1 MRKKLLSLLLAALM
15 ILGLLPAA
23 ALAAEGDAAPA
34 APVAE
39 EEVISAPAEENAPVT
54 QAAEEDAAPAVQA
67 VEDVAVQ
74 ADEETVTPPVEA
86 DDSGSDNAITVTVD
100 GTAYEVKN
108 TGTVTADS
116 KAAPIYKVV
125 VPNGT
130 AAVTVNWGLLVT
142 RGAVACPCGACTVSL
157 NDLKASN
164 GTFTL
169 PLTGHSGEEAAAV
182 SKGYFAT
189 AEALQNIKDQSYQKM
204 VFAWMRCKDADGN
217 WCYALL
223 CVEIEGVTNTA
234 PALASGVTLYTVV
247 APDGE
252 TYTTDVTKF
261 FTDEDAGDTL
271 TYYVSVNGGE
281 FEKLE
286 KPEAYTYTY
295 GENFVNVRL
304 TFKANDGKADS
315 LQNCTVILNNPE
327 YPVVKGAD
335 SSTTNTETGK
345 AVQLSIGTLITSPK
359 SYGLYYFVSVD
370 GGEYKQVTLSSNKY
384 TYAPTKA
391 GTHTL
396 LFKASTAKTL
406 EDGKTSGV
414 YTWTVAATGA
424 DINNHAPVVKNPTE
438 GPGQLGTTYG
448 VMYWRPDLASIFS
461 DPDGDT
467 LTYSYSIDGSDF
479 SEYYPTVGIH
489 ADYLKPDGTHTVT
502 IRATDPYGEYAEFTV
517 TIEKSTNHLPTKK
530 ADAPGKLSVF
540 VPVGLT
546 YTVDA
551 NLYYEDVD
559 AKDQGKLRF
568 LNNRYQSAGSY
579 TASTVGDT
587 KTETAYGADS
597 VDRSVDGIEITYT
610 AIGIDKED
618 TATTG
623 VAYTIDPAALGLN
636 IPGNYKVRVSSGTTG
651 GVEQSFEGAFS
662 FVPKTPG
669 TYTVHIYGDKTS
681 TAGENYVVKLTVT
694 GDYLEWPTIEKFEL
708 STVTGAAVDGEDG
721 TQTLTVKDIQIE
733 QYEKLKDS
741 TDGSKKIAGCITVTL
756 DDSFVTKNRAQV
768 KTGPNAVTLT
778 ASDGAKAGNTKPP
791 KTFNSENDYTVE
803 AAYYASQG
811 SVQVW
816 YTVKFVEPKSNTP
829 PTLAEGVKASVK
841 ASAYEG
847 IPWELDL
854 STIFYDADGDDL
866 TYKVSVN
873 DGEFEAAD
881 AKYSYTPA
889 TTENSV
895 KLIFKANDG
904 KVESSDTY
912 IVKLDV
918 KHTPTR
924 LVESGSGSAAAGA
937 YANVYLDNVFQDDA
951 SIFTDFDYYVSIDG
965 GEEFFFLRSA
975 KRGAQFS
982 RAFETVGEHTLKF
995 RAALGPLFSDVYTYT
1010 LTVTGESVTNYKPYI
1025 LDTAKD
1031 EERTEAMWTGGGS
1044 YYTNWKPDLSKVF
1057 GDDLKDTGDNG
1068 EQSRLTFTFKDDKD
1082 PSFHTYYPNTGY
1094 ATGASKSRVGE
1105 RTVTFRA
1112 TDPYGEYVEWVT
1124 HVTVMEDHKATR
1136 KEGVQEAY
1144 TFDVPFGAT
1153 ITLNAEDYFEDNDSK
1168 DIENGVR
1175 FCNAVSHATYKPYT
1189 YVAND
1194 SNDYVIRMV
1203 GYSGNDWGTQSVT
1216 FTFHTVMP
1224 TSWPTITDLSAATLS
1239 GVGNDTTGAGEGK
1252 VNVKSVTV
1260 TQYDSLRVEN
1270 NKASAGLILIRM
1282 DEDVDT
1288 LERPYYELSGMTADA
1303 VVSTGAAIGA
1313 ELTDDIKLYAADN
1326 YRLAQAVSVSQN
1338 IENETYGDYTLTTYY
1353 DFMLVGVNARPILAA
1368 STASVREKITLGDT
1382 WTLNLDGLF
1391 YDADGDPLTY
1401 KVSVNG
1407 AEAVTIE
1414 GSTYTLTPEDGVY
1427 TLVFTANDTKADS
1440 KDTYTVTLVTKNPG
1454 APDWP
1459 QILEYN
1465 LTQELEVTAGS
1476 NSTRYPEGTIPAVKV
1491 ELVQYSE
1498 LVVDGAKTYAGEILV
1513 YVAED
1518 ITAAGRRSYQII
1530 KGSVEGKASN
1540 DATANLTSSI
1550 TMRKTKSYVNN
1561 TTLNVKEDGKT
1572 YYYYVKLAQAE
1583 IPAFAPVI
1591 GNGTA
1596 AGTTENNVTTFPAGS
1611 GSGAPTV
1618 TVTAPAS
1625 GWAAGENTFTVAC
1638 DKACVVLVKS
1648 GETYTKLTASDADG
1662 AHSFTATLAE
1672 GDEIIVRLKG
1682 DVNGDG
1688 VVNNTDTI
1696 QARAASLGKATLTE
1710 INAACAKVVG
1720 GTAVTNTD
1728 VIQIGAVAL
1737 GKAAFQW

>member
-34 APVAE
+34 V
-39 EEVISAPAEENAPVT
+39 
-54 QAAEEDAAPAVQA
+54 QAA
-67 VEDVAVQ
+67 EDVAVQ
-74 ADEETVTPPVEA
+74 ADEETVAPPIVK
-86 DDSGSDNAITVTVD
+86 VD
-100 GTAYEVKN
+100 GTAYDVTYVGVANSYGDQLYKVTVPSGTESVTLFWQAAADAGDALVCCPCHLIDNLTAN
-108 TGTVTADS
+108 TGTATFPLTGHGENEEAGAVSAEYCTEEQLASLKADGRSLSFAQFIYYAANGDVAGCAVIAIEVEADNSGSVAPTVTVGETVYTAVDTGLTMTDPATA
-116 KAAPIYKVV
+116 KVYKVV

-130 AAVTVNWGLLVT
+130 TEVALAWGSLDLTVN
-142 RGAVACPCGACTVSL
+142 CSCGAIPNIAPS
-157 NDLKASN
+157 A
-164 GTFTL
+164 F
-169 PLTGHSGEEAAAV
+169 PLTGHNDANEETYAAMFYLTQEDFNKVKTAGQKIFFAILESGDNVA
-182 SKGYFAT
+182 
-189 AEALQNIKDQSYQKM
+189 M
-204 VFAWMRCKDADGN
+204 VCID
-217 WCYALL
+217 
-223 CVEIEGVTNTA
+223 IEGFTNTA

-295 GENFVNVRL
+295 GENFVNARL

-335 SSTTNTETGK
+335 SSTTNTTTGT
-345 AVQLSIGTLITSPK
+345 AVRLSIGSLISHPQ
-359 SYGLYYFVSVD
+359 SISLNYFVSID

-438 GPGQLGTTYG
+438 GPGQLGSSVNVTY
-448 VMYWRPDLASIFS
+448 WKPDLASIFS

-568 LNNRYQSAGSY
+568 LNNRFQSAGSY

-623 VAYTIDPAALGLN
+623 VAYTIDPAALDGIN
-636 IPGNYKVRVSSGTTG
+636 IPGSYKVRVSKGTTG
-651 GVEQSFEGAFS
+651 GAEQSFDGTFT
-662 FVPKTPG
+662 VTPEEAAV
-669 TYTVHIYGDKTS
+669 YTIHIYGDKS
-681 TAGENYVVKLTVT
+681 AATADNYVVQLTV
-694 GDYLEWPTIEKFEL
+694 EK
-708 STVTGAAVDGEDG
+708 
-721 TQTLTVKDIQIE
+721 
-733 QYEKLKDS
+733 
-741 TDGSKKIAGCITVTL
+741 
-756 DDSFVTKNRAQV
+756 
-768 KTGPNAVTLT
+768 P
-778 ASDGAKAGNTKPP
+778 
-791 KTFNSENDYTVE
+791 
-803 AAYYASQG
+803 
-811 SVQVW
+811 
-816 YTVKFVEPKSNTP
+816 NTP
-829 PTLAEGVKASVK
+829 PTLAEGVEASVK
-841 ASAYEG
+841 ASAYED
-847 IPWELDL
+847 IAWELDL
-854 STIFYDADGDDL
+854 STIFHDADGDAL

-1168 DIENGVR
+1168 DIENGVL

-1203 GYSGNDWGTQSVT
+1203 GYSGDDWGTQSVT

>member
-15 ILGLLPAA
+15 VLGLLPAA
-23 ALAAEGDAAPA
+23 AFAAEGDAAPA
-34 APVAE
+34 APAAE
-39 EEVISAPAEENAPVT
+39 EEVIPAPV
-54 QAAEEDAAPAVQA
+54 EELAAP
-67 VEDVAVQ
+67 
-74 ADEETVTPPVEA
+74 
-86 DDSGSDNAITVTVD
+86 TVTV
-100 GTAYEVKN
+100 GETVYTAVD
-108 TGTVTADS
+108 TGLTMTDPATA
-116 KAAPIYKVV
+116 KVYKVV

-130 AAVTVNWGLLVT
+130 TEVALAWGSLDLTVG
-142 RGAVACPCGACTVSL
+142 CPCGAIPNIAPS
-157 NDLKASN
+157 A
-164 GTFTL
+164 F
-169 PLTGHSGEEAAAV
+169 PLTGHNDANEETYAAMFYLTQEDFNKVKTAGQKIFFAILESGDNVA
-182 SKGYFAT
+182 
-189 AEALQNIKDQSYQKM
+189 M
-204 VFAWMRCKDADGN
+204 VCID
-217 WCYALL
+217 
-223 CVEIEGVTNTA
+223 IEGVTNTV

-261 FTDEDAGDTL
+261 FTDADGDTL

-281 FEKLE
+281 FTKLE

-295 GENFVNVRL
+295 GENFVNARL

-327 YPVVKGAD
+327 YPVVNGAD
-335 SSTTNTETGK
+335 SSTTDTTTGT
-345 AVQLSIGTLITSPK
+345 AVQLSIGSLIKHPQSI
-359 SYGLYYFVSVD
+359 GLNYFVSID
-370 GGEYKQVTLSSNKY
+370 GGEYKQITLSNYRYY

-406 EDGKTSGV
+406 DEGKASGV
-414 YTWTVAATGA
+414 YTWTVTATGA

-438 GPGQLGTTYG
+438 GPGQLGSGVNVTY
-448 VMYWRPDLASIFS
+448 WKPDLASTFS

-568 LNNRYQSAGSY
+568 LNNRFQSAGSY

-623 VAYTIDPAALGLN
+623 VAYTIDPAALDGIN
-636 IPGNYKVRVSSGTTG
+636 IPGSYKVRVSKGTTG
-651 GVEQSFEGAFS
+651 GAEQSFDGTFT
-662 FVPKTPG
+662 VTPEEAAV
-669 TYTVHIYGDKTS
+669 YTIHIYGDKS
-681 TAGENYVVKLTVT
+681 AATADNYVVQLTV
-694 GDYLEWPTIEKFEL
+694 EK
-708 STVTGAAVDGEDG
+708 
-721 TQTLTVKDIQIE
+721 
-733 QYEKLKDS
+733 
-741 TDGSKKIAGCITVTL
+741 
-756 DDSFVTKNRAQV
+756 
-768 KTGPNAVTLT
+768 P
-778 ASDGAKAGNTKPP
+778 
-791 KTFNSENDYTVE
+791 
-803 AAYYASQG
+803 
-811 SVQVW
+811 
-816 YTVKFVEPKSNTP
+816 NTP
-829 PTLAEGVKASVK
+829 PTLAEGVAASVK
-841 ASAYEG
+841 ASAYED
-847 IPWELDL
+847 IAWELDL
-854 STIFYDADGDDL
+854 STIFHDADGDAL

-937 YANVYLDNVFQDDA
+937 YANVYLDNVFKDEA
-951 SIFTDFDYYVSIDG
+951 SAFTKLDYYVSIDG

-975 KRGAQFS
+975 KRTAQFS
-982 RAFETVGEHTLKF
+982 RAFETAGEHTLKF

-1082 PSFHTYYPNTGY
+1082 PSFRTYYPNTGY

-1144 TFDVPFGAT
+1144 TFEVPFGAT
-1153 ITLNAEDYFEDNDSK
+1153 LALDAGDYFEDNDSK
-1168 DIENGVR
+1168 DIGNVK
-1175 FCNAVSHATYKPYT
+1175 FCDTTTRITYQPYK

-1194 SNDYVIRMV
+1194 PSSDTVIKLF
-1203 GYSGNDWGTQSVT
+1203 GYSGSDWGSESVT
-1216 FTFHTVMP
+1216 FTFRTVMP
-1224 TSWPTITDLSAATLS
+1224 TSWPTITDFTVSS
-1239 GVGNDTTGAGEGK
+1239 MHGVANSDTGAEEGDVAVK
-1252 VNVKSVTV
+1252 NVTI
-1260 TQYDSLRVEN
+1260 TPYDSLRVANGE
-1270 NKASAGLILIRM
+1270 AAAGLITIRM
-1282 DEDVDT
+1282 DEDVIAAAR
-1288 LERPYYELSGMTADA
+1288 ESYELSAGKATATA
-1303 VVSTGAAIGA
+1303 STGAAVGV
-1313 ELTDDIKLYAADN
+1313 ELDDDIFLKMADN
-1326 YRLAQAVSVSQN
+1326 YRIAHAVSVSQN
-1338 IENETYGDYTLTTYY
+1338 IENETYGEYTLTTYY
-1353 DFMLVGVNARPILAA
+1353 DLMLIGSNARPILAVENA
-1368 STASVREKITLGDT
+1368 ARTEKVTQDVA
-1382 WTLNLDGLF
+1382 WTIDLNGLF
-1391 YDADGDPLTY
+1391 SDADGDPLSY

-1407 AEAVTIE
+1407 AEAVAIE
-1414 GSTYTLTPEDGVY
+1414 GSTYTYTPADGVH
-1427 TLVFTANDTKADS
+1427 TLVFTANDGKVGST
-1440 KDTYTVTLVTKNPG
+1440 DTYTVTLRTRRPG
-1454 APDWP
+1454 APEWP
-1459 QILEYN
+1459 QILEFS
-1465 LTQELEVTAGS
+1465 LEKLRTYSGGS
-1476 NSTRYPEGTIPAVKV
+1476 VYFPVAKT
-1491 ELVQYSE
+1491 ELVQYDA
-1498 LVVDGAKTYAGEILV
+1498 LVSGSGTTKYAGEIV
-1513 YVAED
+1513 IHVIDADFASRSWYATDDGAATVKITNGATS
-1518 ITAAGRRSYQII
+1518 TAAG
-1530 KGSVEGKASN
+1530 
-1540 DATANLTSSI
+1540 AN
-1550 TMRKTKSYVNN
+1550 TMRTPSL
-1561 TTLNVKEDGKT
+1561 TTNVTVTEDGQS
-1572 YYYYVKLAQAE
+1572 YYYYMKVVQAE
-1583 IPAFAPVI
+1583 IPAFEPAI

-1625 GWAAGENTFTVAC
+1625 GWTVGENTFTVAC

-1648 GETYTKLTASDADG
+1648 GETYTKLTATNSGDT
-1662 AHSFTATLAE
+1662 HSFTATLAK

-1688 VVNNTDTI
+1688 IVNALD
-1696 QARAASLGKATLTE
+1696 ATLVSRACLSTTHGAYKAFDALSTCAVGTPSALVAMQ
-1710 INAACAKVVG
+1710 INRACLSETHAAYQAM
-1720 GTAVTNTD
+1720 T
-1728 VIQIGAVAL
+1728 
-1737 GKAAFQW
+1737 W

>member
-15 ILGLLPAA
+15 ILGLLPGAV
-23 ALAAEGDAAPA
+23 LAAEGDAAPA
-34 APVAE
+34 V
-39 EEVISAPAEENAPVT
+39 
-54 QAAEEDAAPAVQA
+54 QAA
-67 VEDVAVQ
+67 EDVAVQ
-74 ADEETVTPPVEA
+74 ADEETVAPPIVK
-86 DDSGSDNAITVTVD
+86 VD
-100 GTAYEVKN
+100 GTAYDVTYVGVANSYGDQLYKVTVPSGTESVTLFWQAAADAGNALVCCPCHLIDNLTAN
-108 TGTVTADS
+108 TGTATFPLPGHGENEEAGAVSAEYCTEEQLASLKADGRSLSFAQFIYYAANGDVAGCAVIAIEVEADNSGSVAPTVTVGETVYTAVDTGLTMTDPATA
-116 KAAPIYKVV
+116 KVYKVV

-130 AAVTVNWGLLVT
+130 TEVALAWGSLDLTVN
-142 RGAVACPCGACTVSL
+142 CSCGAIPNIAPS
-157 NDLKASN
+157 A
-164 GTFTL
+164 F
-169 PLTGHSGEEAAAV
+169 PLTGHNDANEETYAAMFYLTQEDFNKVKTAGQKIFFAILESGDNVA
-182 SKGYFAT
+182 
-189 AEALQNIKDQSYQKM
+189 M
-204 VFAWMRCKDADGN
+204 VCID
-217 WCYALL
+217 
-223 CVEIEGVTNTA
+223 IEGFTNTA
-234 PALASGVTLYTVV
+234 PALASGVALYTVV
-247 APDGE
+247 KPDGE

-261 FTDEDAGDTL
+261 FTDADGDTL

-281 FEKLE
+281 FTKLE

-295 GENFVNVRL
+295 GENFVNARL

-327 YPVVKGAD
+327 YPVVNGAD
-335 SSTTNTETGK
+335 SSTTDTTTGT
-345 AVQLSIGTLITSPK
+345 AVQLSIGSLIKHPQSI
-359 SYGLYYFVSVD
+359 GLNYFVSID
-370 GGEYKQVTLSSNKY
+370 GGEYKQITLSNYRYY

-406 EDGKTSGV
+406 DEGKASGV
-414 YTWTVAATGA
+414 YTWTVTATGA
-424 DINNHAPVVKNPTE
+424 DIDNHAPVVKNPTE
-438 GPGQLGTTYG
+438 GPGQLGFGVNVTY
-448 VMYWRPDLASIFS
+448 WKPDLASTFS

-502 IRATDPYGEYAEFTV
+502 IRATDPYGEYADLTV
-517 TIEKSTNHLPTKK
+517 TIEKVSNHIPTKK
-530 ADAPGKLSVF
+530 ADAPDKLSVF
-540 VPVGLT
+540 VPVGVR
-546 YTVDA
+546 YKVDA

-568 LNNRYQSAGSY
+568 LNNRFQSAGSY

-623 VAYTIDPAALGLN
+623 VAYTIDPAALDGIN

-651 GVEQSFEGAFS
+651 GVEQSFDGTFT
-662 FVPKTPG
+662 VTPEEAAV
-669 TYTVHIYGDKTS
+669 YTIHIYGDKS
-681 TAGENYVVKLTVT
+681 AATADNYVVQLTV
-694 GDYLEWPTIEKFEL
+694 EK
-708 STVTGAAVDGEDG
+708 
-721 TQTLTVKDIQIE
+721 
-733 QYEKLKDS
+733 
-741 TDGSKKIAGCITVTL
+741 
-756 DDSFVTKNRAQV
+756 
-768 KTGPNAVTLT
+768 P
-778 ASDGAKAGNTKPP
+778 
-791 KTFNSENDYTVE
+791 
-803 AAYYASQG
+803 
-811 SVQVW
+811 
-816 YTVKFVEPKSNTP
+816 NTP
-829 PTLAEGVKASVK
+829 PTLAEGVAASVK

-854 STIFYDADGDDL
+854 STIFHDADGDAL

-937 YANVYLDNVFQDDA
+937 YANVYLDNVFKDEA
-951 SIFTDFDYYVSIDG
+951 SAFTKLDYYVSIDG

-982 RAFETVGEHTLKF
+982 RAFETAGEHTLKF

-1082 PSFHTYYPNTGY
+1082 PSFCTYYPNTGY

-1144 TFDVPFGAT
+1144 TFEVPFGAT
-1153 ITLNAEDYFEDNDSK
+1153 LALDAGDYFEDNDSK
-1168 DIENGVR
+1168 DIGNVK
-1175 FCNAVSHATYKPYT
+1175 FCDTTTRITYQPYK

-1194 SNDYVIRMV
+1194 PSSDTVIKLF
-1203 GYSGNDWGTQSVT
+1203 GYSGGDWGSESVT
-1216 FTFHTVMP
+1216 FTFRTVMP
-1224 TSWPTITDLSAATLS
+1224 TSWPTITDLSATTLH
-1239 GVGNDTTGAGEGK
+1239 GVANSDTGAEEGDIAVK
-1252 VNVKSVTV
+1252 NVTI
-1260 TQYDSLRVEN
+1260 TPYDTLRVANGE
-1270 NKASAGLILIRM
+1270 AAAGLITIRA
-1282 DEDVDT
+1282 DEDVIAAAR
-1288 LERPYYELSGMTADA
+1288 ESYELSAGRATATA
-1303 VVSTGAAIGA
+1303 STGAAVGV
-1313 ELTDDIKLYAADN
+1313 ELDDDIFLKMADN
-1326 YRLAQAVSVSQN
+1326 YRIAHAVSVSQN
-1338 IENETYGDYTLTTYY
+1338 IENETYGEYTLTTYY
-1353 DFMLVGVNARPILAA
+1353 DLMLIGSNARPILAVENA
-1368 STASVREKITLGDT
+1368 ARTEKVTQDVA
-1382 WTLNLDGLF
+1382 WTIDLNGLF
-1391 YDADGDPLTY
+1391 SDADGDPLSY

-1407 AEAVTIE
+1407 AEAVAIE
-1414 GSTYTLTPEDGVY
+1414 GSTYTYTPADGVH
-1427 TLVFTANDTKADS
+1427 TLVFTANDGKVGST
-1440 KDTYTVTLVTKNPG
+1440 DTYTVTLRTRRPG
-1454 APDWP
+1454 APAWP
-1459 QILEYN
+1459 QVLEYSV
-1465 LTQELEVTAGS
+1465 EKLETYSGGIAYFPVAKT
-1476 NSTRYPEGTIPAVKV
+1476 EI
-1491 ELVQYSE
+1491 VQYDA
-1498 LVVDGAKTYAGEILV
+1498 LVTENGKAYAGEIV
-1513 YVAED
+1513 IYVSDAD
-1518 ITAAGRRSYQII
+1518 FASRNWYNVVKGTAVFKVTNGVESTLANQIKLESYY
-1530 KGSVEGKASN
+1530 KWVNTSAASV
-1540 DATANLTSSI
+1540 T
-1550 TMRKTKSYVNN
+1550 
-1561 TTLNVKEDGKT
+1561 EDGQT
-1572 YYYYVKLAQAE
+1572 CYYYVKLVQAE
-1583 IPAFAPVI
+1583 TPAFEPAI

-1611 GSGAPTV
+1611 GTGAPTV

-1648 GETYTKLTASDADG
+1648 GETYTKLAAANSGET
-1662 AHSFTATLAE
+1662 HSFTANLAE

-1688 VVNNTDTI
+1688 IVNALD
-1696 QARAASLGKATLTE
+1696 ATLVSRACLSTTHGAYKAFDALSTCAVGTPSALVAMQ
-1710 INAACAKVVG
+1710 INRACLSETHAAYQAM
-1720 GTAVTNTD
+1720 T
-1728 VIQIGAVAL
+1728 
-1737 GKAAFQW
+1737 W

>member
-34 APVAE
+34 AP
-39 EEVISAPAEENAPVT
+39 
-54 QAAEEDAAPAVQA
+54 AAPAA
-67 VEDVAVQ
+67 EDIAVQ
-74 ADEETVTPPVEA
+74 ADEETVTLPVEA
-86 DDSGSDNAITVTVD
+86 DDSGSGSAITVTVD

-189 AEALQNIKDQSYQKM
+189 AEALQNIKNQSYQKM

-223 CVEIEGVTNTA
+223 CVEIEGVTNSA

-295 GENFVNVRL
+295 GENFVNARL

-335 SSTTNTETGK
+335 SSTTNTTTGT
-345 AVQLSIGTLITSPK
+345 AVRLSIGSLISHPQ
-359 SYGLYYFVSVD
+359 SISLNYFVSID

-414 YTWTVAATGA
+414 YTWTVTATGA
-424 DINNHAPVVKNPTE
+424 DIDNHAPVVKNPTE
-438 GPGQLGTTYG
+438 GPGQLGSSVNVTY
-448 VMYWRPDLASIFS
+448 WKPDLASIFS

-530 ADAPGKLSVF
+530 ADTPDKLNVF

-568 LNNRYQSAGSY
+568 LNNRFQSAGSY

-651 GVEQSFEGAFS
+651 GAEQSFEGAFS
-662 FVPKTPG
+662 FIPKTPG
-669 TYTVHIYGDKTS
+669 TYVVHIYGDKS
-681 TAGENYVVKLTVT
+681 AATADNYVVQLTV
-694 GDYLEWPTIEKFEL
+694 EK
-708 STVTGAAVDGEDG
+708 
-721 TQTLTVKDIQIE
+721 
-733 QYEKLKDS
+733 
-741 TDGSKKIAGCITVTL
+741 
-756 DDSFVTKNRAQV
+756 
-768 KTGPNAVTLT
+768 P
-778 ASDGAKAGNTKPP
+778 
-791 KTFNSENDYTVE
+791 
-803 AAYYASQG
+803 
-811 SVQVW
+811 
-816 YTVKFVEPKSNTP
+816 NTP
-829 PTLAEGVKASVK
+829 PTLAEGVETSVK
-841 ASAYEG
+841 SYGYED
-847 IPWELDL
+847 IAWELDL
-854 STIFYDADGDDL
+854 STIFTDADGDAL

-1688 VVNNTDTI
+1688 MISAADFG
-1696 QARAASLGKATLTE
+1696 QAKAAALGYLSLSGANLHCATVSGGTSVRAADFG
-1710 INAACAKVVG
+1710 
-1720 GTAVTNTD
+1720 
-1728 VIQIGAVAL
+1728 QIKAVAL
-1737 GKAAFQW
+1737 GNLTFKW

>member
-34 APVAE
+34 V
-39 EEVISAPAEENAPVT
+39 
-54 QAAEEDAAPAVQA
+54 QAA
-67 VEDVAVQ
+67 EDVAVQ
-74 ADEETVTPPVEA
+74 ADEETVAPPIVK
-86 DDSGSDNAITVTVD
+86 VD
-100 GTAYEVKN
+100 GTAYDVTYVGVANSYGDQLYKVTVPSGTESVTLFWQAAADAGNALVCCPCHLIDNLTAN
-108 TGTVTADS
+108 TGTATFPLTGHGENEEAGAVSAEYCTEEQLASLKADGRSLSFAQFIYYAANGDVAGCAVIAIEVEADNSGSVAPTVTVGETVYTAVDTGLTMTDPATA
-116 KAAPIYKVV
+116 KVYKVV

-130 AAVTVNWGLLVT
+130 TEVALAWGSLDLTVG
-142 RGAVACPCGACTVSL
+142 CPCGAIPNIAPS
-157 NDLKASN
+157 A
-164 GTFTL
+164 F
-169 PLTGHSGEEAAAV
+169 PLTGHNDANEETYAAMFYLTQEDFNKVKTAGQKIFFAILESGDNVA
-182 SKGYFAT
+182 
-189 AEALQNIKDQSYQKM
+189 M
-204 VFAWMRCKDADGN
+204 VCID
-217 WCYALL
+217 
-223 CVEIEGVTNTA
+223 IEGVTNTV

-261 FTDEDAGDTL
+261 FTDADGDTL

-281 FEKLE
+281 FTKLE

-295 GENFVNVRL
+295 GENFVNARL

-327 YPVVKGAD
+327 YPVVNGAD
-335 SSTTNTETGK
+335 SSTTDTTTGT
-345 AVQLSIGTLITSPK
+345 AVQLSIGSLIKHPQSI
-359 SYGLYYFVSVD
+359 GLNYFVSID
-370 GGEYKQVTLSSNKY
+370 GGEYKQITLSNYRYY

-406 EDGKTSGV
+406 DEGKASGV
-414 YTWTVAATGA
+414 YTWTVTATGA

-438 GPGQLGTTYG
+438 GPGQLGSGVNVTY
-448 VMYWRPDLASIFS
+448 WKPDLASTFS

-502 IRATDPYGEYAEFTV
+502 IRATDPYGEYADLTV
-517 TIEKSTNHLPTKK
+517 TIEKVSNHIPTKK
-530 ADAPGKLSVF
+530 ADAPDKLSVF
-540 VPVGLT
+540 VPVGVR
-546 YTVDA
+546 YKVDA
-551 NLYYEDVD
+551 NLYYDDID
-559 AKDQGKLRF
+559 AKDQGNLRF
-568 LNNRYQSAGSY
+568 KSARYGSAGSY
-579 TASTVGDT
+579 KAANAGDT
-587 KTETAYGADS
+587 KTETAYGNDTSNANAS
-597 VDRSVDGIEITYT
+597 SGIEITYT
-610 AIGIDKED
+610 AIGID
-618 TATTG
+618 TQATINLGET
-623 VAYTIDPAALGLN
+623 YTVDPAALDGIN
-636 IPGNYKVRVSSGTTG
+636 IPGSYKVRVSKGTTG
-651 GVEQSFEGAFS
+651 GAEQSFDGTFT
-662 FVPKTPG
+662 VTPEEAAV
-669 TYTVHIYGDKTS
+669 YTIHIYGDKS
-681 TAGENYVVKLTVT
+681 AATADNYVVQLTV
-694 GDYLEWPTIEKFEL
+694 EK
-708 STVTGAAVDGEDG
+708 
-721 TQTLTVKDIQIE
+721 
-733 QYEKLKDS
+733 
-741 TDGSKKIAGCITVTL
+741 
-756 DDSFVTKNRAQV
+756 
-768 KTGPNAVTLT
+768 P
-778 ASDGAKAGNTKPP
+778 
-791 KTFNSENDYTVE
+791 
-803 AAYYASQG
+803 
-811 SVQVW
+811 
-816 YTVKFVEPKSNTP
+816 NTP
-829 PTLAEGVKASVK
+829 PTLAEGVAVSVK

-854 STIFYDADGDDL
+854 STIFTDADGDAL

-1203 GYSGNDWGTQSVT
+1203 GYSGDDWGTQSVT

-1688 VVNNTDTI
+1688 IVNTAD
-1696 QARAASLGKATLTE
+1696 AMLVSRACLSETHGAYKALDALST
-1710 INAACAKVVG
+1710 CAVG
-1720 GTAVTNTD
+1720 APSTAVTM
-1728 VIQIGAVAL
+1728 QIARSCLSTTHGAYQAMT
-1737 GKAAFQW
+1737 W

>member
-15 ILGLLPAA
+15 ILGLLPGAV
-23 ALAAEGDAAPA
+23 LAAEGDASPA
-34 APVAE
+34 APAAE
-39 EEVISAPAEENAPVT
+39 EEVIPAPAEENAPVT

-67 VEDVAVQ
+67 AEDVAVQ
-74 ADEETVTPPVEA
+74 ADEETVAPPIVKVDGTAYDVTYVGVANSYGDQLYKVTVPSGTESVTLFWQAAADAGDALVCCPCHLIDNLTANTGTATFPLTGHGENEEAGAVSAEYCTEEQLASLKADGRSLSFAQFIYYANGDVAGCAVIAIEVEA
-86 DDSGSDNAITVTVD
+86 DDSSDSNAITVTVD
-100 GTAYEVKN
+100 GTAYEVKD

-130 AAVTVNWGLLVT
+130 AAVTGHWGMLVT
-142 RGAVACPCGACTVSL
+142 RGSVACLCGACTVSL
-157 NDLKASN
+157 SELKASN

-204 VFAWMRCKDADGN
+204 MFAWMRCRDADGN

-335 SSTTNTETGK
+335 SSTTDTTTGTP
-345 AVQLSIGTLITSPK
+345 VRLSIGSLITSPK
-359 SYGLYYFVSVD
+359 SYGLYYFVSID

-406 EDGKTSGV
+406 DEGKTSGV
-414 YTWTVAATGA
+414 YTWTVTATGA
-424 DINNHAPVVKNPTE
+424 DIDNHAPVVKNPTE

-448 VMYWRPDLASIFS
+448 VMYWKPDLANIFS

-530 ADAPGKLSVF
+530 ADAPDKLSVF

-623 VAYTIDPAALGLN
+623 VAYTIDPAALDGIN
-636 IPGNYKVRVSSGTTG
+636 IPGNYKVRVSKGTTG
-651 GVEQSFEGAFS
+651 GAEQSFDGTFT
-662 FVPKTPG
+662 VTPEEAAV
-669 TYTVHIYGDKTS
+669 YTIHIYGDKS
-681 TAGENYVVKLTVT
+681 AATADNYVVQLTV
-694 GDYLEWPTIEKFEL
+694 EK
-708 STVTGAAVDGEDG
+708 
-721 TQTLTVKDIQIE
+721 
-733 QYEKLKDS
+733 
-741 TDGSKKIAGCITVTL
+741 
-756 DDSFVTKNRAQV
+756 
-768 KTGPNAVTLT
+768 P
-778 ASDGAKAGNTKPP
+778 
-791 KTFNSENDYTVE
+791 
-803 AAYYASQG
+803 
-811 SVQVW
+811 
-816 YTVKFVEPKSNTP
+816 NTP
-829 PTLAEGVKASVK
+829 PTLAEGVAASVK

-951 SIFTDFDYYVSIDG
+951 SIFTDLNYYVSIDG

-1025 LDTAKD
+1025 LDTARD
-1031 EERTEAMWTGGGS
+1031 EERTEPMWTGGGS
-1044 YYTNWKPDLSKVF
+1044 YYTNWRPDLSKVF

-1082 PSFHTYYPNTGY
+1082 PDFRTYYPNTGY
-1094 ATGASKSRVGE
+1094 ATGASKSSVGE

-1168 DIENGVR
+1168 DIENGVL

-1414 GSTYTLTPEDGVY
+1414 GSIYTLTPEDGVY

-1440 KDTYTVTLVTKNPG
+1440 KETYTVTLVTKNPG

-1625 GWAAGENTFTVAC
+1625 GWAVGENTFTVAC

-1648 GETYTKLTASDADG
+1648 GDTYTKLTASDADG

-1688 VVNNTDTI
+1688 MISAADFG
-1696 QARAASLGKATLTE
+1696 QAKAAALGYLSLSGANLHCATVSGGTSVRAADFG
-1710 INAACAKVVG
+1710 
-1720 GTAVTNTD
+1720 
-1728 VIQIGAVAL
+1728 QIKAVAL
-1737 GKAAFQW
+1737 GNLTFKW

>member
-34 APVAE
+34 V
-39 EEVISAPAEENAPVT
+39 
-54 QAAEEDAAPAVQA
+54 QAA
-67 VEDVAVQ
+67 EDVAVQ
-74 ADEETVTPPVEA
+74 ADEETVAPPIVKVDGTAYDVTYVGVANSYGDQLYKVTVPSGTESVTLFWQAAADAGDALVCCPCHLIDNLTANTGTATFPLTGHGENEEAGAVSAEYCTEEQLASLKADGRSLSFAQFIYYAANGDVAGCAVIAIEVEA
-86 DDSGSDNAITVTVD
+86 DDSSDSNAITVTVD
-100 GTAYEVKN
+100 GTAYEVKD

-130 AAVTVNWGLLVT
+130 AAVTGHWGMLVT
-142 RGAVACPCGACTVSL
+142 RGSVACLCGACTVSL
-157 NDLKASN
+157 SELKASN

-281 FEKLE
+281 FTKLE

-295 GENFVNVRL
+295 GENFVNARL

-359 SYGLYYFVSVD
+359 SYGLYYFVSID

-414 YTWTVAATGA
+414 YTWTVTATGA
-424 DINNHAPVVKNPTE
+424 DIDNHAPIVKNPTE

-448 VMYWRPDLASIFS
+448 VMYWKPDLANIFS

-479 SEYYPTVGIH
+479 SEYYPSVGIH

-530 ADAPGKLSVF
+530 ADAPDKLSVF

-559 AKDQGKLRF
+559 AKDQGNLIFKS
-568 LNNRYQSAGSY
+568 YKYGVAGSY
-579 TASTVGDT
+579 TATTAGDT
-587 KTETAYGADS
+587 MTETAYGADS
-597 VDRSVDGIEITYT
+597 VDRCVDGIEITYT
-610 AIGIDKED
+610 AIAIDKED

-623 VAYTIDPAALGLN
+623 VAYTIDPAALDGIN
-636 IPGNYKVRVSSGTTG
+636 IPGNYLVRVSKGTTG
-651 GVEQSFEGAFS
+651 GAEQSFDGTFT
-662 FVPKTPG
+662 VTPEEAAV
-669 TYTVHIYGDKTS
+669 YTIHIYGDKS
-681 TAGENYVVKLTVT
+681 AATADNYVVQLTV
-694 GDYLEWPTIEKFEL
+694 EK
-708 STVTGAAVDGEDG
+708 
-721 TQTLTVKDIQIE
+721 
-733 QYEKLKDS
+733 
-741 TDGSKKIAGCITVTL
+741 
-756 DDSFVTKNRAQV
+756 
-768 KTGPNAVTLT
+768 P
-778 ASDGAKAGNTKPP
+778 
-791 KTFNSENDYTVE
+791 
-803 AAYYASQG
+803 
-811 SVQVW
+811 
-816 YTVKFVEPKSNTP
+816 NTP
-829 PTLAEGVKASVK
+829 PTLAEGVAVSVK

-854 STIFYDADGDDL
+854 STIFHDADGDDL

-937 YANVYLDNVFQDDA
+937 YANVYLDNVFKDEA
-951 SIFTDFDYYVSIDG
+951 SAFTKLDYYVSIDG

-982 RAFETVGEHTLKF
+982 RAFETAGEHTLKF

-1082 PSFHTYYPNTGY
+1082 PSFRTYYPNTGY

-1144 TFDVPFGAT
+1144 TFEVPFGAT
-1153 ITLNAEDYFEDNDSK
+1153 LALDAGDYFEDNDSK
-1168 DIENGVR
+1168 DIGKVK
-1175 FCNAVSHATYKPYT
+1175 FCDTTTRITYQPYK

-1194 SNDYVIRMV
+1194 PSSDTVIKLF
-1203 GYSGNDWGTQSVT
+1203 GYSGSDWGSESVT
-1216 FTFHTVMP
+1216 FTFRTVMP
-1224 TSWPTITDLSAATLS
+1224 TSWPTITDLSATTLH
-1239 GVGNDTTGAGEGK
+1239 GVANSDTGAEEGDIAVK
-1252 VNVKSVTV
+1252 NVTI
-1260 TQYDSLRVEN
+1260 TPYDTLRVANGE
-1270 NKASAGLILIRM
+1270 AAAGLITIRA
-1282 DEDVDT
+1282 DEDVIAAAR
-1288 LERPYYELSGMTADA
+1288 ESYELSAGKATATA
-1303 VVSTGAAIGA
+1303 STGAAVGV
-1313 ELTDDIKLYAADN
+1313 ELDDDIFLKMADN
-1326 YRLAQAVSVSQN
+1326 YRIAHAVSVSQN
-1338 IENETYGDYTLTTYY
+1338 IENETYGEYTLTTYY
-1353 DFMLVGVNARPILAA
+1353 DLMLIGSNARPILAVENA
-1368 STASVREKITLGDT
+1368 ARTEKVTQDVA
-1382 WTLNLDGLF
+1382 WTIDLNGLF
-1391 YDADGDPLTY
+1391 SDADGDPLSY

-1407 AEAVTIE
+1407 AEAVAIE
-1414 GSTYTLTPEDGVY
+1414 GSTYTYTPADGVH
-1427 TLVFTANDTKADS
+1427 TLVFTANDGKVDS
-1440 KDTYTVTLVTKNPG
+1440 TDTYTVTLRTRRPG
-1454 APDWP
+1454 APEWP
-1459 QILEYN
+1459 QILEFS
-1465 LTQELEVTAGS
+1465 LEKLRTYSGGS
-1476 NSTRYPEGTIPAVKV
+1476 VYFPVAKT
-1491 ELVQYSE
+1491 ELVQYDA
-1498 LVVDGAKTYAGEILV
+1498 LVSGSGTTKYAGEIV
-1513 YVAED
+1513 IHVIDADFASRSWYATDDGAATVKITNGATS
-1518 ITAAGRRSYQII
+1518 TAAG
-1530 KGSVEGKASN
+1530 
-1540 DATANLTSSI
+1540 AN
-1550 TMRKTKSYVNN
+1550 TMRTPSL
-1561 TTLNVKEDGKT
+1561 TTNVTVTEDGQS
-1572 YYYYVKLAQAE
+1572 YYYYMKVVQAE

-1596 AGTTENNVTTFPAGS
+1596 AGTTVNNVTTFPAGS
-1611 GSGAPTV
+1611 GTGAPTV

-1638 DKACVVLVKS
+1638 NKACVVLVKS
-1648 GETYTKLTASDADG
+1648 GETYTKLTAANSG
-1662 AHSFTATLAE
+1662 ETHSFTANLAE

-1688 VVNNTDTI
+1688 VINNTDDI
-1696 QARAASLGKATLTE
+1696 QTFAASLGKLTLTGA
-1710 INAACAKVVG
+1710 NLCCATISG
-1720 GTAVTNTD
+1720 SSSVTNTD
-1728 VIQIGAVAL
+1728 SIQIAAAAL
-1737 GKAAFQW
+1737 GKLVFKW

>member
-34 APVAE
+34 V
-39 EEVISAPAEENAPVT
+39 
-54 QAAEEDAAPAVQA
+54 QAA
-67 VEDVAVQ
+67 EDVAVQ
-74 ADEETVTPPVEA
+74 ADEETVAPPIVK
-86 DDSGSDNAITVTVD
+86 VD
-100 GTAYEVKN
+100 GTAYDVTYVGVANSYGDQLYKVTVPSGTESVTLFWQAAADAGNALVCCPCHLIDNLTAN
-108 TGTVTADS
+108 TGTATFPLTGHGENEEAGAVSAEYCTEEQLASLKADGRSLSFAQFIYYAANGDVAGCAVIAIEVEADNSGSVAPTVTVGETVYTAVDTGLTMTDPATA
-116 KAAPIYKVV
+116 KVYKVV

-130 AAVTVNWGLLVT
+130 TEVALAWGSLDLTVN
-142 RGAVACPCGACTVSL
+142 CSCGAIPNIAPS
-157 NDLKASN
+157 A
-164 GTFTL
+164 F
-169 PLTGHSGEEAAAV
+169 PLTGHNDANEETYAAMFYLTQEDFNKVKTAGQKIFFAILESGDNVA
-182 SKGYFAT
+182 
-189 AEALQNIKDQSYQKM
+189 M
-204 VFAWMRCKDADGN
+204 VCID
-217 WCYALL
+217 
-223 CVEIEGVTNTA
+223 IEGFTNTA
-234 PALASGVTLYTVV
+234 PALASGVALYTVV
-247 APDGE
+247 KPDGE

-261 FTDEDAGDTL
+261 FTDADGDTL

-281 FEKLE
+281 FTKLE

-295 GENFVNVRL
+295 GENFVNARL

-327 YPVVKGAD
+327 YPVVNGAD
-335 SSTTNTETGK
+335 SSTTDTTTGT
-345 AVQLSIGTLITSPK
+345 AVQLSIGSLIKHPQSI
-359 SYGLYYFVSVD
+359 GLNYFVSID
-370 GGEYKQVTLSSNKY
+370 GGEYKQITLSSYKY

-414 YTWTVAATGA
+414 YTWTVTATGA
-424 DINNHAPVVKNPTE
+424 DIDNHAPIVKNPTE
-438 GPGQLGTTYG
+438 GPGQLGAG
-448 VMYWRPDLASIFS
+448 VNVDYWKPDLASTFS

-502 IRATDPYGEYAEFTV
+502 IRATDPYGEYADLTV
-517 TIEKSTNHLPTKK
+517 TIEKVSNHIPTKK
-530 ADAPGKLSVF
+530 ADAPDKLSVF
-540 VPVGLT
+540 VPVGVR
-546 YTVDA
+546 YKVDA
-551 NLYYEDVD
+551 NLYYDDID
-559 AKDQGKLRF
+559 AKDQGNLRF
-568 LNNRYQSAGSY
+568 KSARYGSAGSY
-579 TASTVGDT
+579 KAANAGDT
-587 KTETAYGADS
+587 KTETAYGNDTSNANAS
-597 VDRSVDGIEITYT
+597 SGIEITYT
-610 AIGIDKED
+610 AIGID
-618 TATTG
+618 TQATINLGET
-623 VAYTIDPAALGLN
+623 YTVDPAALDGIN
-636 IPGNYKVRVSSGTTG
+636 IPGNYLVRVSKGTTG
-651 GVEQSFEGAFS
+651 GAEQSFDGTFT
-662 FVPKTPG
+662 VTPEEAAV
-669 TYTVHIYGDKTS
+669 YTIHIYGDKS
-681 TAGENYVVKLTVT
+681 AATADNYVVQLTV
-694 GDYLEWPTIEKFEL
+694 EK
-708 STVTGAAVDGEDG
+708 
-721 TQTLTVKDIQIE
+721 
-733 QYEKLKDS
+733 
-741 TDGSKKIAGCITVTL
+741 
-756 DDSFVTKNRAQV
+756 
-768 KTGPNAVTLT
+768 P
-778 ASDGAKAGNTKPP
+778 
-791 KTFNSENDYTVE
+791 
-803 AAYYASQG
+803 
-811 SVQVW
+811 
-816 YTVKFVEPKSNTP
+816 NTP
-829 PTLAEGVKASVK
+829 PTLAEGVAASVK

-854 STIFYDADGDDL
+854 STIFHDADGDDL

-951 SIFTDFDYYVSIDG
+951 SIFTDLNYYVSIDG

-1688 VVNNTDTI
+1688 VINNTDDI
-1696 QARAASLGKATLTE
+1696 QTFAASLGKLTLTGA
-1710 INAACAKVVG
+1710 NLCCATVSG
-1720 GTAVTNTD
+1720 SSSVTNTD
-1728 VIQIGAVAL
+1728 SIQIAAAAL
-1737 GKAAFQW
+1737 GKLVFKW

>member
-34 APVAE
+34 
-39 EEVISAPAEENAPVT
+39 
-54 QAAEEDAAPAVQA
+54 VQA

-74 ADEETVTPPVEA
+74 ADEETVAPPIVKVGDTIYDVTYVGVANSYGDQLYKVTVPSGTESVTLFWQAAADAGNALVCCPCNLNTLNANTGTATFPLTGHGEREEAAAVNAEYCTEEQLASLKADGRSLSFAQFLCYDANNDPVNCAVIAIEVEA

-100 GTAYEVKN
+100 GTAYEVKD

-130 AAVTVNWGLLVT
+130 AAVTGHWGMLVT
-142 RGAVACPCGACTVSL
+142 RGNVACPCGACTVSL

-234 PALASGVTLYTVV
+234 PALASGVTLYAVV
-247 APDGE
+247 EPDGE

-295 GENFVNVRL
+295 GENFVNARL

-359 SYGLYYFVSVD
+359 SYSLYYFVSID
-370 GGEYKQVTLSSNKY
+370 GGEYKQVTLSSYKY

-424 DINNHAPVVKNPTE
+424 DIDNHAPIVKNPTE
-438 GPGQLGTTYG
+438 GPGQLGSSVNVT
-448 VMYWRPDLASIFS
+448 YWRPDLASIFS

-546 YTVDA
+546 YKVDA

-559 AKDQGKLRF
+559 AKDQGNLIFKS
-568 LNNRYQSAGSY
+568 YKYGVAGSY
-579 TASTVGDT
+579 TATTAGDT
-587 KTETAYGADS
+587 MTETAYGADS

-623 VAYTIDPAALGLN
+623 VAYTIDPAALDGIN
-636 IPGNYKVRVSSGTTG
+636 IPGNYLVRVSKGTTG
-651 GVEQSFEGAFS
+651 GAEQSFDGTFT
-662 FVPKTPG
+662 VTPEEAAV
-669 TYTVHIYGDKTS
+669 YTIHIYGDKS
-681 TAGENYVVKLTVT
+681 AATADNYVVQLTV
-694 GDYLEWPTIEKFEL
+694 EK
-708 STVTGAAVDGEDG
+708 
-721 TQTLTVKDIQIE
+721 
-733 QYEKLKDS
+733 
-741 TDGSKKIAGCITVTL
+741 
-756 DDSFVTKNRAQV
+756 
-768 KTGPNAVTLT
+768 P
-778 ASDGAKAGNTKPP
+778 
-791 KTFNSENDYTVE
+791 
-803 AAYYASQG
+803 
-811 SVQVW
+811 
-816 YTVKFVEPKSNTP
+816 NTP
-829 PTLAEGVKASVK
+829 PTLAEGVKASVS
-841 ASAYEG
+841 ANAYETVAYTV
-847 IPWELDL
+847 DL
-854 STIFYDADGDDL
+854 STIFADEDGDTL
-866 TYKVSVN
+866 AYYVSVN

-904 KVESSDTY
+904 KVDSSDTY
-912 IVKLDV
+912 TVSLKV

-924 LVESGSGSAAAGA
+924 LVESGSGEAAAGA
-937 YANVYLDNVFQDDA
+937 YANVYLDNVFQDEA
-951 SIFTDFDYYVSIDG
+951 SIFTSLDYYVSIDG

-982 RAFETVGEHTLKF
+982 RAFETAGEHTLKF

-1082 PSFHTYYPNTGY
+1082 PSFRTYYPNTGY

-1144 TFDVPFGAT
+1144 TFEVPFGAT
-1153 ITLNAEDYFEDNDSK
+1153 LALDAGDYFEDNDSK
-1168 DIENGVR
+1168 DIGNVQ
-1175 FCNAVSHATYKPYT
+1175 FCDTTTRITYQPYK

-1194 SNDYVIRMV
+1194 PSSDTVIKLF
-1203 GYSGNDWGTQSVT
+1203 GYSGSNWGSESVT
-1216 FTFHTVMP
+1216 FTFRTVMP
-1224 TSWPTITDLSAATLS
+1224 TSWPTITDFTVSS
-1239 GVGNDTTGAGEGK
+1239 MHGVANSDTGAEEGD
-1252 VNVKSVTV
+1252 VAVKAVTV
-1260 TQYDSLRVEN
+1260 TPYDTLRVANGE
-1270 NKASAGLILIRM
+1270 AAAGLITIRM
-1282 DEDVDT
+1282 DEDVIAAAR
-1288 LERPYYELSGMTADA
+1288 ESYELSAGKATATA
-1303 VVSTGAAIGA
+1303 STGAAVGV
-1313 ELTDDIKLYAADN
+1313 ELDDDIFLKMADN
-1326 YRLAQAVSVSQN
+1326 YRIAHAVSVSQK
-1338 IENETYGDYTLTTYY
+1338 IQNETYGEYTLTTCY
-1353 DFMLVGVNARPILAA
+1353 DLMLIGSNARPILAVENA
-1368 STASVREKITLGDT
+1368 AVTEKVTQDVA
-1382 WTLNLDGLF
+1382 WTIDLNGLF
-1391 YDADGDPLTY
+1391 SDADGDPLTY

-1407 AEAVTIE
+1407 AEAAAIE
-1414 GSTYTLTPEDGVY
+1414 GSTYTYTPADGIH
-1427 TLVFTANDTKADS
+1427 TLVFTANDGKVGST
-1440 KDTYTVTLVTKNPG
+1440 DTYTVTLLTRRPN
-1454 APDWP
+1454 APAWP
-1459 QILEYN
+1459 QVLEYSIERVR
-1465 LTQELEVTAGS
+1465 TYSG
-1476 NSTRYPEGTIPAVKV
+1476 GTVYFPIAKTD
-1491 ELVQYSE
+1491 LVQYDA
-1498 LVVDGAKTYAGEILV
+1498 LVTENSKTYVGEIVL
-1513 YVAED
+1513 YVTDAD
-1518 ITAAGRRSYQII
+1518 FASRNWYATDKDTATVKITNGATTTAANAITIR
-1530 KGSVEGKASN
+1530 E
-1540 DATANLTSSI
+1540 SSGAFV
-1550 TMRKTKSYVNN
+1550 SSSD
-1561 TTLNVKEDGKT
+1561 VKVTEDGQT
-1572 YYYYVKLAQAE
+1572 YYYYMKAVQAE
-1583 IPAFAPVI
+1583 TPAFEPAI

-1648 GETYTKLTASDADG
+1648 GETYTKLTAANSGDT
-1662 AHSFTATLAE
+1662 HSFTANLAE

-1696 QARAASLGKATLTE
+1696 QARAASLNKATLTE

>member
-34 APVAE
+34 V
-39 EEVISAPAEENAPVT
+39 
-54 QAAEEDAAPAVQA
+54 QAA
-67 VEDVAVQ
+67 EDVAVQ
-74 ADEETVTPPVEA
+74 ADEETVAPPIVKVDGTAYDVTYVGVANSYGDQLYKVTVPSGTESVTLFWQAAADAGNALVCCPCHLIDNLTANTGTATFPLTGHGENEEAGAVSAEYCTEEQLASLKADGRSLSFAQFIYYAANGDVAGCAVIAIEVEA

-100 GTAYEVKN
+100 GTAYEVKD

-130 AAVTVNWGLLVT
+130 AAVTGHWGMLVT
-142 RGAVACPCGACTVSL
+142 RGYVACTCGACTVSL

-345 AVQLSIGTLITSPK
+345 AVPLSIGTLITSPK
-359 SYGLYYFVSVD
+359 SYSLYYFVSID

-438 GPGQLGTTYG
+438 GPGQLGSSVNVTY
-448 VMYWRPDLASIFS
+448 WKPDLASIFS

-530 ADAPGKLSVF
+530 ADAPDKLNVF

-546 YTVDA
+546 YKVDA

-559 AKDQGKLRF
+559 AKDQGNLIFKS
-568 LNNRYQSAGSY
+568 YKYGVAGSY
-579 TASTVGDT
+579 TATTAGDT
-587 KTETAYGADS
+587 MTETAYGADS

-623 VAYTIDPAALGLN
+623 VAYTIDPAALDGIN
-636 IPGNYKVRVSSGTTG
+636 IPGNYLVRVSKGTTG
-651 GVEQSFEGAFS
+651 GAEQSFDGTFT
-662 FVPKTPG
+662 VTPEEAAV
-669 TYTVHIYGDKTS
+669 YTIHIYGDKS
-681 TAGENYVVKLTVT
+681 AATADNYVVQLTV
-694 GDYLEWPTIEKFEL
+694 EK
-708 STVTGAAVDGEDG
+708 
-721 TQTLTVKDIQIE
+721 
-733 QYEKLKDS
+733 
-741 TDGSKKIAGCITVTL
+741 
-756 DDSFVTKNRAQV
+756 
-768 KTGPNAVTLT
+768 P
-778 ASDGAKAGNTKPP
+778 
-791 KTFNSENDYTVE
+791 
-803 AAYYASQG
+803 
-811 SVQVW
+811 
-816 YTVKFVEPKSNTP
+816 NTP
-829 PTLAEGVKASVK
+829 PTLAEGVAASVK

-854 STIFYDADGDDL
+854 STIFHDADGDDL

-937 YANVYLDNVFQDDA
+937 YANVYLDNVFKDEA
-951 SIFTDFDYYVSIDG
+951 SAFTKLDYYVSIDG

-982 RAFETVGEHTLKF
+982 RAFETAGEHTLKF

-1082 PSFHTYYPNTGY
+1082 PSFRTYYPNTGY

-1144 TFDVPFGAT
+1144 TFEVPFGAT
-1153 ITLNAEDYFEDNDSK
+1153 LALDAGDYFEDNDSK
-1168 DIENGVR
+1168 DIGKVK
-1175 FCNAVSHATYKPYT
+1175 FCDTTTRITYQPYK

-1194 SNDYVIRMV
+1194 PSSDTVIKLF
-1203 GYSGNDWGTQSVT
+1203 GYSGSDWGSESVT
-1216 FTFHTVMP
+1216 FTFRTVMP
-1224 TSWPTITDLSAATLS
+1224 TSWPTITDLSATTLH
-1239 GVGNDTTGAGEGK
+1239 GVANSDTGAEEGDIAVK
-1252 VNVKSVTV
+1252 NVTI
-1260 TQYDSLRVEN
+1260 TPYDTLRVANGE
-1270 NKASAGLILIRM
+1270 AAAGLITIRA
-1282 DEDVDT
+1282 DEDVIAAAR
-1288 LERPYYELSGMTADA
+1288 ESYELSAGKATATA
-1303 VVSTGAAIGA
+1303 STGAAVGV
-1313 ELTDDIKLYAADN
+1313 ELDDDIFLKMADN
-1326 YRLAQAVSVSQN
+1326 YRIAHAVSVSQN
-1338 IENETYGDYTLTTYY
+1338 IENETYGEYTLTTYY
-1353 DFMLVGVNARPILAA
+1353 DLMLIGSNARPILAVENA
-1368 STASVREKITLGDT
+1368 ARTEKVTQDVA
-1382 WTLNLDGLF
+1382 WTIDLNGLF
-1391 YDADGDPLTY
+1391 SDADGDPLSY

-1407 AEAVTIE
+1407 AEAVAIE
-1414 GSTYTLTPEDGVY
+1414 GSTYTYTPADGVH
-1427 TLVFTANDTKADS
+1427 TLVFTANDGKVDS
-1440 KDTYTVTLVTKNPG
+1440 TDTYTVTLRTRRPG
-1454 APDWP
+1454 APEWP
-1459 QILEYN
+1459 QILEFS
-1465 LTQELEVTAGS
+1465 LEKLRTYSGGS
-1476 NSTRYPEGTIPAVKV
+1476 VYFPVAKT
-1491 ELVQYSE
+1491 ELVQYDA
-1498 LVVDGAKTYAGEILV
+1498 LVSGSGTTKYAGEIV
-1513 YVAED
+1513 IHVIDADFASRSWYATDDGAATVKITNGATS
-1518 ITAAGRRSYQII
+1518 TAAG
-1530 KGSVEGKASN
+1530 
-1540 DATANLTSSI
+1540 AN
-1550 TMRKTKSYVNN
+1550 TMRTPSL
-1561 TTLNVKEDGKT
+1561 TTNVTVTEDGQS
-1572 YYYYVKLAQAE
+1572 YYYYMKVVQAE

-1596 AGTTENNVTTFPAGS
+1596 AGTTVNNVTTFPAGS
-1611 GSGAPTV
+1611 GTGAPTV

-1648 GETYTKLTASDADG
+1648 GETYTKLTAANSG
-1662 AHSFTATLAE
+1662 ETHSFTANLAE

-1737 GKAAFQW
+1737 GKATFQW

>member
-34 APVAE
+34 V
-39 EEVISAPAEENAPVT
+39 
-54 QAAEEDAAPAVQA
+54 QAA
-67 VEDVAVQ
+67 EDVAVQ
-74 ADEETVTPPVEA
+74 ADEETVAPPIVKVDGTAYDVTYVGVANSYGDQLYKVTVPSGTESVTLFWQAAADAGNALVCCPCHLIDNLTANTGTATFPLTGHGENEEAGAVSAEYCTEEQLASLKADGRSLSFAQFIYYDANGEVAGCAVIAIEVEA
-86 DDSGSDNAITVTVD
+86 DDSGSGSAITVTVD

-130 AAVTVNWGLLVT
+130 AAVTGHWGMLVT
-142 RGAVACPCGACTVSL
+142 RGYVACTCGACTVSL

-164 GTFTL
+164 GTFAL

-295 GENFVNVRL
+295 GENFVNARL

-335 SSTTNTETGK
+335 SSTTNTTTGT
-345 AVQLSIGTLITSPK
+345 AVRLSIGTLITSPK
-359 SYGLYYFVSVD
+359 SYSLYYFVSID

-448 VMYWRPDLASIFS
+448 VTYWRPDLASIFS

-467 LTYSYSIDGSDF
+467 LTYSYSIDGSNF
-479 SEYYPTVGIH
+479 SEYYPSVGIH

-559 AKDQGKLRF
+559 SKDQGKLRF

-651 GVEQSFEGAFS
+651 GAEQSFDGTFT
-662 FVPKTPG
+662 VTPEEAAV
-669 TYTVHIYGDKTS
+669 YTIHIYGDKS
-681 TAGENYVVKLTVT
+681 AATADNYVVQLTV
-694 GDYLEWPTIEKFEL
+694 EK
-708 STVTGAAVDGEDG
+708 
-721 TQTLTVKDIQIE
+721 
-733 QYEKLKDS
+733 
-741 TDGSKKIAGCITVTL
+741 
-756 DDSFVTKNRAQV
+756 
-768 KTGPNAVTLT
+768 P
-778 ASDGAKAGNTKPP
+778 
-791 KTFNSENDYTVE
+791 
-803 AAYYASQG
+803 
-811 SVQVW
+811 
-816 YTVKFVEPKSNTP
+816 NTP
-829 PTLAEGVKASVK
+829 PTLAEGVAASVK

-854 STIFYDADGDDL
+854 STIFHDADGDDL

-1596 AGTTENNVTTFPAGS
+1596 AGTTENNVTTFPAGN
-1611 GSGAPTV
+1611 GTGAPTV

-1638 DKACVVLVKS
+1638 NKACVVLVKS
-1648 GETYTKLTASDADG
+1648 GETYTKLTAANSG
-1662 AHSFTATLAE
+1662 ETHSFTANLAE

-1688 VVNNTDTI
+1688 VINNTDDI
-1696 QARAASLGKATLTE
+1696 QTFAASLGKLTLTGA
-1710 INAACAKVVG
+1710 NLCCATVSG
-1720 GTAVTNTD
+1720 SSSVTNTD
-1728 VIQIGAVAL
+1728 SIQIAAAAL
-1737 GKAAFQW
+1737 GKLVFKW

>member
-23 ALAAEGDAAPA
+23 ALAAEGD
-34 APVAE
+34 
-39 EEVISAPAEENAPVT
+39 
-54 QAAEEDAAPAVQA
+54 
-67 VEDVAVQ
+67 
-74 ADEETVTPPVEA
+74 TPPTLAEGVEE
-86 DDSGSDNAITVTVD
+86 S
-100 GTAYEVKN
+100 VKKY
-108 TGTVTADS
+108 GFEGIA
-116 KAAPIYKVV
+116 
-125 VPNGT
+125 
-130 AAVTVNWGLLVT
+130 WEL
-142 RGAVACPCGACTVSL
+142 
-157 NDLKASN
+157 DLS
-164 GTFTL
+164 TIFT
-169 PLTGHSGEEAAAV
+169 
-182 SKGYFAT
+182 
-189 AEALQNIKDQSYQKM
+189 
-204 VFAWMRCKDADGN
+204 DADGD
-217 WCYALL
+217 
-223 CVEIEGVTNTA
+223 
-234 PALASGVTLYTVV
+234 P
-247 APDGE
+247 
-252 TYTTDVTKF
+252 
-261 FTDEDAGDTL
+261 L
-271 TYYVSVNGGE
+271 TYKVSVNGADPVE
-281 FEKLE
+281 AAEKYSYVCGAANATL
-286 KPEAYTYTY
+286 KFT
-295 GENFVNVRL
+295 
-304 TFKANDGKADS
+304 ANDGKADS
-315 LQNCTVILNNPE
+315 DKTYTVTLYVEPKTKLLLESGSSEVAVGTPFTLAMSTIFENGYGVTVYVSIN
-327 YPVVKGAD
+327 GAD
-335 SSTTNTETGK
+335 KEFVNSGNVKSVTFSRAFANPG
-345 AVQLSIGTLITSPK
+345 VYTLEFYEKHGPT
-359 SYGLYYFVSVD
+359 FV
-370 GGEYKQVTLSSNKY
+370 GPY
-384 TYAPTKA
+384 
-391 GTHTL
+391 THTL
-396 LFKASTAKTL
+396 
-406 EDGKTSGV
+406 
-414 YTWTVAATGA
+414 TVTGEA
-424 DINNHAPVVKNPTE
+424 IENHAPVVQNPTE
-438 GPGQLGTTYG
+438 GPGQLGSGVNVTY
-448 VMYWRPDLASIFS
+448 WKPDLASIFS

-479 SEYYPTVGIH
+479 SEYYPTAGIH

-546 YTVDA
+546 YKVDA

-597 VDRSVDGIEITYT
+597 VDRSVDSIEITYT

-681 TAGENYVVKLTVT
+681 TAEENYVVKLTVT

-721 TQTLTVKDIQIE
+721 NQTLTVKDIQIE

-778 ASDGAKAGNTKPP
+778 ASDGATAGNTKPP
-791 KTFNSENDYTVE
+791 KTFKSENDYTVE

-829 PTLAEGVKASVK
+829 PTLAEGVKTSVS
-841 ASAYEG
+841 ANAYEAVAYTV
-847 IPWELDL
+847 DL
-854 STIFYDADGDDL
+854 STIFADEDGDTL
-866 TYKVSVN
+866 AYYVSVN

-904 KVESSDTY
+904 KVDSSDTY
-912 IVKLDV
+912 TVSLKV

-937 YANVYLDNVFQDDA
+937 YANVYLDNVFKDEA
-951 SIFTDFDYYVSIDG
+951 SAFTKLDYYVSIDG

-982 RAFETVGEHTLKF
+982 RAFETAGEHTLKF

-1044 YYTNWKPDLSKVF
+1044 YYTNWRPDLSKVF

-1082 PSFHTYYPNTGY
+1082 PSFRTYSSSNGY

-1112 TDPYGEYVEWVT
+1112 TDPYGEYVDWVT

-1144 TFDVPFGAT
+1144 TFEVPFGAT
-1153 ITLNAEDYFEDNDSK
+1153 LALDAGDYFEDNDSK
-1168 DIENGVR
+1168 DIGNVK
-1175 FCNAVSHATYKPYT
+1175 FCDTTTRITYQPYK

-1194 SNDYVIRMV
+1194 PSSDTVIKLF
-1203 GYSGNDWGTQSVT
+1203 GYSGGDWGSESVT
-1216 FTFHTVMP
+1216 FTFRTVMP
-1224 TSWPTITDLSAATLS
+1224 TSWPTITDLSATTLH
-1239 GVGNDTTGAGEGK
+1239 GVANSDTGAEEGDIAVK
-1252 VNVKSVTV
+1252 NVTI
-1260 TQYDSLRVEN
+1260 TPYDTLRVANGE
-1270 NKASAGLILIRM
+1270 AAAGLITIRA
-1282 DEDVDT
+1282 DEDVIAAAR
-1288 LERPYYELSGMTADA
+1288 ESYELSAGRATATA
-1303 VVSTGAAIGA
+1303 STGAAVGV
-1313 ELTDDIKLYAADN
+1313 ELDDDISLKMADN
-1326 YRLAQAVSVSQN
+1326 YRIAHAVSVSQN
-1338 IENETYGDYTLTTYY
+1338 IENETYGEYTLTTYY
-1353 DFMLVGVNARPILAA
+1353 DLMLIGSNARPILAVENA
-1368 STASVREKITLGDT
+1368 ARTEKVTQDVA
-1382 WTLNLDGLF
+1382 WTIDLNGLF
-1391 YDADGDPLTY
+1391 SDADGDPLSY

-1407 AEAVTIE
+1407 AEAVAIE
-1414 GSTYTLTPEDGVY
+1414 GSTYTYTPADGVH
-1427 TLVFTANDTKADS
+1427 TLVFTANDGKVDS
-1440 KDTYTVTLVTKNPG
+1440 TDTYTVTLRTRRPG
-1454 APDWP
+1454 APEWP
-1459 QILEYN
+1459 QILEFS
-1465 LTQELEVTAGS
+1465 LEKLRTYSGGS
-1476 NSTRYPEGTIPAVKV
+1476 VYFPVAKT
-1491 ELVQYSE
+1491 ELVQYDA
-1498 LVVDGAKTYAGEILV
+1498 LVSGSGTTKYAGEIV
-1513 YVAED
+1513 IHVIDADFASRSWYATDDGAATVKITNGATS
-1518 ITAAGRRSYQII
+1518 TAAG
-1530 KGSVEGKASN
+1530 
-1540 DATANLTSSI
+1540 AN
-1550 TMRKTKSYVNN
+1550 TMRTPSL
-1561 TTLNVKEDGKT
+1561 TTNVTVTEDGQS
-1572 YYYYVKLAQAE
+1572 YYYYMKVVQAE
-1583 IPAFAPVI
+1583 IPAFEPAI

-1596 AGTTENNVTTFPAGS
+1596 AGTTENNVTTFPAGTNAS
-1611 GSGAPTV
+1611 APTV

-1625 GWAAGENTFTVAC
+1625 GWTVGENTFTVAC

-1648 GETYTKLTASDADG
+1648 GETYTKLAAANSGET
-1662 AHSFTATLAE
+1662 HSFTATLAE

-1688 VVNNTDTI
+1688 VINTTD
-1696 QARAASLGKATLTE
+1696 AGMAKAASLNKGSLSGLNL
-1710 INAACAKVVG
+1710 ICAMVSG
-1720 GTAVTNTD
+1720 GTTVKTTD
-1728 VIQIGAVAL
+1728 AGQI
-1737 GKAAFQW
+1737 KAASLNKLTFNW

>member
-23 ALAAEGDAAPA
+23 ALAAEGDTAPAAPA
-34 APVAE
+34 A
-39 EEVISAPAEENAPVT
+39 
-54 QAAEEDAAPAVQA
+54 EDI
-67 VEDVAVQ
+67 AVQ
-74 ADEETVTPPVEA
+74 ADEETVTLPVEA
-86 DDSGSDNAITVTVD
+86 DDSGSGSAITVTVD

-130 AAVTVNWGLLVT
+130 AAVTGHWGMLVT
-142 RGAVACPCGACTVSL
+142 RGYVACTCGACTVSL

-295 GENFVNVRL
+295 GENFVNARL

-335 SSTTNTETGK
+335 SSTTNTTTGT
-345 AVQLSIGTLITSPK
+345 AVRLSIGSLISHPQ
-359 SYGLYYFVSVD
+359 SIGLNYFVSID
-370 GGEYKQVTLSSNKY
+370 GGEYKQVALSSNKY

-414 YTWTVAATGA
+414 YTWTVTATGA
-424 DINNHAPVVKNPTE
+424 DIDNHAPVVKNPTE
-438 GPGQLGTTYG
+438 GPGQLGSG
-448 VMYWRPDLASIFS
+448 VNRTQWKPDLASVFS

-546 YTVDA
+546 YKVDA

-623 VAYTIDPAALGLN
+623 VAYTIDPAALDGIN

-651 GVEQSFEGAFS
+651 GVEQSFDGTFT
-662 FVPKTPG
+662 VTPEEAAV
-669 TYTVHIYGDKTS
+669 YTIHIYGDKS
-681 TAGENYVVKLTVT
+681 AATADNYVVQLTV
-694 GDYLEWPTIEKFEL
+694 EK
-708 STVTGAAVDGEDG
+708 
-721 TQTLTVKDIQIE
+721 
-733 QYEKLKDS
+733 
-741 TDGSKKIAGCITVTL
+741 
-756 DDSFVTKNRAQV
+756 
-768 KTGPNAVTLT
+768 P
-778 ASDGAKAGNTKPP
+778 
-791 KTFNSENDYTVE
+791 
-803 AAYYASQG
+803 
-811 SVQVW
+811 
-816 YTVKFVEPKSNTP
+816 NTP
-829 PTLAEGVKASVK
+829 PTLAEGVETSVK
-841 ASAYEG
+841 SYGYED
-847 IPWELDL
+847 IAWELDL
-854 STIFYDADGDDL
+854 STIFTDADGDAL

-1203 GYSGNDWGTQSVT
+1203 GYSGDDWGTQSVT

-1688 VVNNTDTI
+1688 IVNTAD
-1696 QARAASLGKATLTE
+1696 AMLVSRACLSETHGAYKALDALST
-1710 INAACAKVVG
+1710 CAVG
-1720 GTAVTNTD
+1720 APSTAVTM
-1728 VIQIGAVAL
+1728 QIARSCLSTTHGAYQAMT
-1737 GKAAFQW
+1737 W

>member
-34 APVAE
+34 AP
-39 EEVISAPAEENAPVT
+39 
-54 QAAEEDAAPAVQA
+54 AAEDIAVQA
-67 VEDVAVQ
+67 ED
-74 ADEETVTPPVEA
+74 ET
-86 DDSGSDNAITVTVD
+86 SS
-100 GTAYEVKN
+100 TAPIVKN
-108 TGTVTADS
+108 QPEGPGVLWTSDGIPANVQWKPDLT
-116 KAAPIYKVV
+116 KVFES
-125 VPNGT
+125 P
-130 AAVTVNWGLLVT
+130 AGL
-142 RGAVACPCGACTVSL
+142 
-157 NDLKASN
+157 
-164 GTFTL
+164 
-169 PLTGHSGEEAAAV
+169 
-182 SKGYFAT
+182 
-189 AEALQNIKDQSYQKM
+189 AL
-204 VFAWMRCKDADGN
+204 
-217 WCYALL
+217 
-223 CVEIEGVTNTA
+223 
-234 PALASGVTLYTVV
+234 
-247 APDGE
+247 
-252 TYTTDVTKF
+252 
-261 FTDEDAGDTL
+261 
-271 TYYVSVNGGE
+271 
-281 FEKLE
+281 
-286 KPEAYTYTY
+286 TYTY
-295 GENFVNVRL
+295 
-304 TFKANDGKADS
+304 S
-315 LQNCTVILNNPE
+315 Q
-327 YPVVKGAD
+327 
-335 SSTTNTETGK
+335 
-345 AVQLSIGTLITSPK
+345 
-359 SYGLYYFVSVD
+359 D
-370 GGEYKQVTLSSNKY
+370 GGETFTAWSSQV
-384 TYAPTKA
+384 
-391 GTHTL
+391 GFH
-396 LFKASTAKTL
+396 ASTKEEGT
-406 EDGKTSGV
+406 
-414 YTWTVAATGA
+414 Y
-424 DINNHAPVVKNPTE
+424 NVV
-438 GPGQLGTTYG
+438 
-448 VMYWRPDLASIFS
+448 
-461 DPDGDT
+461 
-467 LTYSYSIDGSDF
+467 
-479 SEYYPTVGIH
+479 
-489 ADYLKPDGTHTVT
+489 
-502 IRATDPYGEYAEFTV
+502 IRATDTNGDYAEFSV
-517 TIEKSTNHLPTKK
+517 VIEVKKNHLPMKK
-530 ADAPGKLSVF
+530 ADAPDKLSVF

-546 YTVDA
+546 YKVDA

-559 AKDQGKLRF
+559 SKDQGKLKF
-568 LNNRYQSAGSY
+568 VDNRYQGAGSY

-587 KTETAYGADS
+587 ITETAYCSDGG
-597 VDRSVDGIEITYT
+597 DRCSETMEIKYVAIAVNVEDAAITNGETYS
-610 AIGIDKED
+610 
-618 TATTG
+618 
-623 VAYTIDPAALGLN
+623 LN
-636 IPGNYKVRVSSGTTG
+636 LAELNFPGNYKVRING
-651 GVEQSFEGAFS
+651 GAEQDAAESYTFTPSKPGKYYLHFYGS
-662 FVPKTPG
+662 QTKT
-669 TYTVHIYGDKTS
+669 
-681 TAGENYVVKLTVT
+681 AEQNCVVKLTVLPNGT
-694 GDYLEWPTIEKFEL
+694 EPAPM
-708 STVTGAAVDGEDG
+708 TVTIGEKNYDVKLTALVGSKSWFGGPDDVPFYLTAVPADFE
-721 TQTLTVKDIQIE
+721 TLTLTVDKQDNTVKE
-733 QYEKLKDS
+733 VVCGEFEPVE
-741 TDGSKKIAGCITVTL
+741 GSGTV
-756 DDSFVTKNRAQV
+756 
-768 KTGPNAVTLT
+768 
-778 ASDGAKAGNTKPP
+778 
-791 KTFNSENDYTVE
+791 
-803 AAYYASQG
+803 
-811 SVQVW
+811 
-816 YTVKFVEPKSNTP
+816 YTVKNHTCFTGDLDVNVSDVIDTSKYGVIPVLIQDTTGQYTGLLIQVGEPKPNTP
-829 PTLAEGVKASVK
+829 PTLAEGVEASVK

-1082 PSFHTYYPNTGY
+1082 PSFRTYYPNTGY

-1203 GYSGNDWGTQSVT
+1203 GYSGNDWGSESVT
-1216 FTFHTVMP
+1216 FTFRTVMP
-1224 TSWPTITDLSAATLS
+1224 TSWPTITGLSAATLH
-1239 GVGNDTTGAGEGK
+1239 GVANSDTGAEDGK

-1260 TQYDSLRVEN
+1260 TQYDSLRLEN
-1270 NKASAGLILIRM
+1270 GKVSAGLILIRM
-1282 DEDVDT
+1282 DEDVDA
-1288 LERPYYELSGMTADA
+1288 LERPYYELSGETADA

-1313 ELTDDIKLYAADN
+1313 ELKEDITLNAENN

-1338 IENETYGDYTLTTYY
+1338 IENETYGNYTLTTYY
-1353 DFMLVGVNARPILAA
+1353 DFMLVGVNARPILAGE
-1368 STASVREKITLGDT
+1368 TASVREKITLGDT

-1391 YDADGDPLTY
+1391 SDADGDPLTY

-1407 AEAVTIE
+1407 AEAVVIE
-1414 GSTYTLTPEDGVY
+1414 GSTYTLTPEDGVH
-1427 TLVFTANDTKADS
+1427 TLVFTTNDTKADS

-1465 LTQELEVTAGS
+1465 LTQELKVTKGS
-1476 NSTRYPEGTIPAVKV
+1476 DATLYPKGTIPAVKV

-1498 LVVDGAKTYAGEILV
+1498 LVVDGAKTYAGEILI

-1518 ITAAGRRSYQII
+1518 ITAAGRSRYRVPG
-1530 KGSVEGKASN
+1530 GSVTGKASN
-1540 DATANLTSSI
+1540 GATATLTDMV
-1550 TMRKTKSYVNN
+1550 TMSKTKSYIDTYSVF
-1561 TTLNVKEDGKT
+1561 VREEGKN
-1572 YYYYVKLAQAE
+1572 YFYYVKLAQAE
-1583 IPAFAPVI
+1583 IPAFEPAI
-1591 GNGTA
+1591 GNGTDT
-1596 AGTTENNVTTFPAGS
+1596 GTAENGVTTFPAGS
-1611 GSGAPTV
+1611 GAGAPTV

-1648 GETYTKLTASDADG
+1648 GETYTKLAATNDG
-1662 AHSFTATLAE
+1662 NTHSFTATLAK

>member
-34 APVAE
+34 V
-39 EEVISAPAEENAPVT
+39 
-54 QAAEEDAAPAVQA
+54 QAA
-67 VEDVAVQ
+67 EDVAVQ
-74 ADEETVTPPVEA
+74 ADEETVAPPIVK
-86 DDSGSDNAITVTVD
+86 VD
-100 GTAYEVKN
+100 GTAYDVTYVGVANSYGDQLYKVTVPSGTESVTLFWQAAADAGDALVCCPCHLIDNLTAN
-108 TGTVTADS
+108 TGTATFPLTGHGENEEAGAVSAEYCTEEQLASLKADGRSLSFAQFIYYAANGDVAGCAVIAIEVEADNSGSVAPTVTVGETVYTAVDTGLTMTDPATA
-116 KAAPIYKVV
+116 KVYKVV

-130 AAVTVNWGLLVT
+130 TEVALAWGSLDLTVN
-142 RGAVACPCGACTVSL
+142 CSCGAIPNIAPS
-157 NDLKASN
+157 A
-164 GTFTL
+164 F
-169 PLTGHSGEEAAAV
+169 PLTGHNDANEETYAAMFYLTQEDFNKVKTAGQKIFFAILESGDNVA
-182 SKGYFAT
+182 
-189 AEALQNIKDQSYQKM
+189 M
-204 VFAWMRCKDADGN
+204 VCID
-217 WCYALL
+217 
-223 CVEIEGVTNTA
+223 IEGFTNTA

-295 GENFVNVRL
+295 GENFVNARL

-335 SSTTNTETGK
+335 SSTTNTTTGT
-345 AVQLSIGTLITSPK
+345 AVRLSIGSLISHPQ
-359 SYGLYYFVSVD
+359 SISLNYFVSID

-438 GPGQLGTTYG
+438 GPGQLGSSVNVTY
-448 VMYWRPDLASIFS
+448 WKPDLASIFS

-568 LNNRYQSAGSY
+568 LNNRFQSAGSY

-623 VAYTIDPAALGLN
+623 VAYTIDPAALDGIN
-636 IPGNYKVRVSSGTTG
+636 IPGSYKVRVSKGTTG
-651 GVEQSFEGAFS
+651 GAEQSFDGTFT
-662 FVPKTPG
+662 VTPEEAAV
-669 TYTVHIYGDKTS
+669 YTIHIYGDKS
-681 TAGENYVVKLTVT
+681 AATADNYVVQLTV
-694 GDYLEWPTIEKFEL
+694 EK
-708 STVTGAAVDGEDG
+708 
-721 TQTLTVKDIQIE
+721 
-733 QYEKLKDS
+733 
-741 TDGSKKIAGCITVTL
+741 
-756 DDSFVTKNRAQV
+756 
-768 KTGPNAVTLT
+768 P
-778 ASDGAKAGNTKPP
+778 
-791 KTFNSENDYTVE
+791 
-803 AAYYASQG
+803 
-811 SVQVW
+811 
-816 YTVKFVEPKSNTP
+816 NTP
-829 PTLAEGVKASVK
+829 PTLAEGVAASVK

-854 STIFYDADGDDL
+854 STIFHDADGDDL

-937 YANVYLDNVFQDDA
+937 YANVYLDNVFKDEA
-951 SIFTDFDYYVSIDG
+951 SAFTKLDYYVSIDG

-982 RAFETVGEHTLKF
+982 RAFETAGEHTLKF

-1082 PSFHTYYPNTGY
+1082 PSFRTYYPNTGY

-1144 TFDVPFGAT
+1144 TFEVPFGAT
-1153 ITLNAEDYFEDNDSK
+1153 LALDAGDYFEDNDSK
-1168 DIENGVR
+1168 DIGKVK
-1175 FCNAVSHATYKPYT
+1175 FCDTTTRITYQPYK

-1194 SNDYVIRMV
+1194 PSSDTVIKLF
-1203 GYSGNDWGTQSVT
+1203 GYSGSDWGSESVT
-1216 FTFHTVMP
+1216 FTFRTVMP
-1224 TSWPTITDLSAATLS
+1224 TSWPTITDLSATTLH
-1239 GVGNDTTGAGEGK
+1239 GVANSDTGAEEGDIAVK
-1252 VNVKSVTV
+1252 NVTI
-1260 TQYDSLRVEN
+1260 TPYDTLRVANGE
-1270 NKASAGLILIRM
+1270 AAAGLITIRA
-1282 DEDVDT
+1282 DEDVIAAAR
-1288 LERPYYELSGMTADA
+1288 ESYELSAGKATATA
-1303 VVSTGAAIGA
+1303 STGAAVGV
-1313 ELTDDIKLYAADN
+1313 ELDDDIFLKMADN
-1326 YRLAQAVSVSQN
+1326 YRIAHAVSVSQN
-1338 IENETYGDYTLTTYY
+1338 IENETYGEYTLTTYY
-1353 DFMLVGVNARPILAA
+1353 DLMLIGSNARPILAVENA
-1368 STASVREKITLGDT
+1368 ARTEKVTQDVA
-1382 WTLNLDGLF
+1382 WTIDLNGLF
-1391 YDADGDPLTY
+1391 SDADGDPLSY

-1407 AEAVTIE
+1407 AEAVAIE
-1414 GSTYTLTPEDGVY
+1414 GSTYTYTPADGVH
-1427 TLVFTANDTKADS
+1427 TLVFTANDGKVDS
-1440 KDTYTVTLVTKNPG
+1440 TDTYTVTLRTRRPG
-1454 APDWP
+1454 APEWP
-1459 QILEYN
+1459 QILEFS
-1465 LTQELEVTAGS
+1465 LEKLRTYSGGS
-1476 NSTRYPEGTIPAVKV
+1476 VYFPVAKT
-1491 ELVQYSE
+1491 ELVQYDA
-1498 LVVDGAKTYAGEILV
+1498 LVSGSGTTKYAGEIV
-1513 YVAED
+1513 IHVIDADFASRSWYATDDGAATVKITNGATS
-1518 ITAAGRRSYQII
+1518 TAAG
-1530 KGSVEGKASN
+1530 
-1540 DATANLTSSI
+1540 AN
-1550 TMRKTKSYVNN
+1550 TMRTPSL
-1561 TTLNVKEDGKT
+1561 TTNVTVTEDGQS
-1572 YYYYVKLAQAE
+1572 YYYYMKVVQAE

-1611 GSGAPTV
+1611 GTGAPTV
-1618 TVTAPAS
+1618 TVTAPAN

-1648 GETYTKLTASDADG
+1648 GGTYTKLTAANNG
-1662 AHSFTATLAE
+1662 ETHSFTANLAE

-1688 VVNNTDTI
+1688 MISAADFG
-1696 QARAASLGKATLTE
+1696 QAKSAVLGHLSLSGANLHCAT
-1710 INAACAKVVG
+1710 VSG
-1720 GTAVTNTD
+1720 GTSVRPAD
-1728 VIQIGAVAL
+1728 FGQIKSVAL
-1737 GKAAFQW
+1737 GKLTFKW

>member
-23 ALAAEGDAAPA
+23 ALAAEGD
-34 APVAE
+34 
-39 EEVISAPAEENAPVT
+39 
-54 QAAEEDAAPAVQA
+54 
-67 VEDVAVQ
+67 
-74 ADEETVTPPVEA
+74 TPPTLAEGVEE
-86 DDSGSDNAITVTVD
+86 S
-100 GTAYEVKN
+100 VKKY
-108 TGTVTADS
+108 GFEGIA
-116 KAAPIYKVV
+116 
-125 VPNGT
+125 
-130 AAVTVNWGLLVT
+130 WEL
-142 RGAVACPCGACTVSL
+142 
-157 NDLKASN
+157 DLS
-164 GTFTL
+164 TIFT
-169 PLTGHSGEEAAAV
+169 
-182 SKGYFAT
+182 
-189 AEALQNIKDQSYQKM
+189 
-204 VFAWMRCKDADGN
+204 DADG
-217 WCYALL
+217 
-223 CVEIEGVTNTA
+223 
-234 PALASGVTLYTVV
+234 
-247 APDGE
+247 
-252 TYTTDVTKF
+252 
-261 FTDEDAGDTL
+261 DAL
-271 TYYVSVNGGE
+271 TYKVSVNGADPVE
-281 FEKLE
+281 AAEKYSYVCG
-286 KPEAYTYTY
+286 A
-295 GENFVNVRL
+295 VNATL
-304 TFKANDGKADS
+304 KFTANDGKADS
-315 LQNCTVILNNPE
+315 DKT
-327 YPVVKGAD
+327 Y
-335 SSTTNTETGK
+335 T
-345 AVQLSIGTLITSPK
+345 
-359 SYGLYYFVSVD
+359 
-370 GGEYKQVTLSSNKY
+370 VTLNVEPKTKLLLESGSSEVAVGTPFTLAMSTIFENGYGVTVYVSINGAEKEFVNSGNVKSVTFSRAFANPGVY
-384 TYAPTKA
+384 TLEFYEKHGPTFV
-391 GTHTL
+391 GPYTHTL
-396 LFKASTAKTL
+396 
-406 EDGKTSGV
+406 
-414 YTWTVAATGA
+414 TVTGEA
-424 DINNHAPVVKNPTE
+424 IENHAPVVQNPTE
-438 GPGQLGTTYG
+438 GPGQLGSGVNVTY
-448 VMYWRPDLASIFS
+448 WKPDLASIFS

-467 LTYSYSIDGSDF
+467 LTYSRSIDGSVF

-502 IRATDPYGEYAEFTV
+502 IRATDPYGEYADLTV
-517 TIEKSTNHLPTKK
+517 TIEKLTNHTPTKK
-530 ADAPGKLSVF
+530 ADAPSSLSVF
-540 VPVGLT
+540 VPVGIT
-546 YTVDA
+546 YEVDA

-579 TASTVGDT
+579 TASAVGDT
-587 KTETAYGADS
+587 KNETAYGTDTSGESAFS
-597 VDRSVDGIEITYT
+597 GIEITYT

-618 TATTG
+618 AATTG
-623 VAYTIDPAALGLN
+623 VAYTIDPAALDGIN
-636 IPGNYKVRVSSGTTG
+636 IPGNYKVRVTNGTKG
-651 GVEQSFEGAFS
+651 SVEQSFEGRFS
-662 FVPKTPG
+662 FIPKTPG
-669 TYTVHIYGDKTS
+669 TYVVHIYGDKTS

-694 GDYLEWPTIEKFEL
+694 GDYLEWPTIKKFEL

-721 TQTLTVKDIQIE
+721 NQTLTVKEIQIE

-778 ASDGAKAGNTKPP
+778 ASDGATAGNTRPP
-791 KTFNSENDYTVE
+791 KTFKSENDYTVE

-1224 TSWPTITDLSAATLS
+1224 TSWPTITGLSAATLS

-1688 VVNNTDTI
+1688 IVNTAD
-1696 QARAASLGKATLTE
+1696 AMLVSRACLSETHGAYKALDALST
-1710 INAACAKVVG
+1710 CAVG
-1720 GTAVTNTD
+1720 APSTAVTM
-1728 VIQIGAVAL
+1728 QIARSCLSTTHGAYQAMT
-1737 GKAAFQW
+1737 W

>member
-34 APVAE
+34 V
-39 EEVISAPAEENAPVT
+39 
-54 QAAEEDAAPAVQA
+54 QAA
-67 VEDVAVQ
+67 EDVAVQ
-74 ADEETVTPPVEA
+74 ADEETVAPPIVK
-86 DDSGSDNAITVTVD
+86 VD
-100 GTAYEVKN
+100 GTAYDVTYVGVANSYGDQLYKVTVPSGTESVTLFWQAAADAGNALVCCPCHLIDNLTAN
-108 TGTVTADS
+108 TGTATFPLTGHGENEEAGAVSAEYCTEEQLASLKADGRSLSFAQFIYYAANGDVAGCAVIAIEVEADNSGSVAPTVTVGETVYTAVDTGLTMTDPATA
-116 KAAPIYKVV
+116 KVYKVV

-130 AAVTVNWGLLVT
+130 TEVALAWGSLDLTVG
-142 RGAVACPCGACTVSL
+142 CPCGAIPNIAPS
-157 NDLKASN
+157 A
-164 GTFTL
+164 F
-169 PLTGHSGEEAAAV
+169 PLTGHNDANEETYAAMFYLTQEDFNKVKTAGQKIFFAILESGDNVA
-182 SKGYFAT
+182 
-189 AEALQNIKDQSYQKM
+189 M
-204 VFAWMRCKDADGN
+204 VCID
-217 WCYALL
+217 
-223 CVEIEGVTNTA
+223 IEGVTNTV

-261 FTDEDAGDTL
+261 FTDADGDTL

-281 FEKLE
+281 FTKLE

-295 GENFVNVRL
+295 GENFVNARL

-327 YPVVKGAD
+327 YPVVNGAD
-335 SSTTNTETGK
+335 SSTTDTTTGT
-345 AVQLSIGTLITSPK
+345 AVQLSIGSLIKHPQSI
-359 SYGLYYFVSVD
+359 GLNYFVSID
-370 GGEYKQVTLSSNKY
+370 GGEYKQITLSNYRYY

-406 EDGKTSGV
+406 DEGKASGV
-414 YTWTVAATGA
+414 YTWTVTATGA

-438 GPGQLGTTYG
+438 GPGQLGSGVNVTY
-448 VMYWRPDLASIFS
+448 WKPDLASTFS

-502 IRATDPYGEYAEFTV
+502 IRATDPYGEYADLTV
-517 TIEKSTNHLPTKK
+517 TIEKVSNHIPTKK
-530 ADAPGKLSVF
+530 ADAPDKLSVF
-540 VPVGLT
+540 VPVGVR
-546 YTVDA
+546 YKVDA
-551 NLYYEDVD
+551 NLYYDDID
-559 AKDQGKLRF
+559 AKDQGNLRF
-568 LNNRYQSAGSY
+568 KSARYGSAGSY
-579 TASTVGDT
+579 KAANAGDT
-587 KTETAYGADS
+587 KTETAYGNDTSNANAS
-597 VDRSVDGIEITYT
+597 SGIEITYT
-610 AIGIDKED
+610 AIGID
-618 TATTG
+618 TQATINLGET
-623 VAYTIDPAALGLN
+623 YTVDPAALDGIN
-636 IPGNYKVRVSSGTTG
+636 IPGSYKVRVSKGTTG
-651 GVEQSFEGAFS
+651 GAEQSFDGTFT
-662 FVPKTPG
+662 VTPEEAAV
-669 TYTVHIYGDKTS
+669 YTIHIYGDKS
-681 TAGENYVVKLTVT
+681 AATADNYVVQLTV
-694 GDYLEWPTIEKFEL
+694 EK
-708 STVTGAAVDGEDG
+708 
-721 TQTLTVKDIQIE
+721 
-733 QYEKLKDS
+733 
-741 TDGSKKIAGCITVTL
+741 
-756 DDSFVTKNRAQV
+756 
-768 KTGPNAVTLT
+768 P
-778 ASDGAKAGNTKPP
+778 
-791 KTFNSENDYTVE
+791 
-803 AAYYASQG
+803 
-811 SVQVW
+811 
-816 YTVKFVEPKSNTP
+816 NTP
-829 PTLAEGVKASVK
+829 PTLAEGVAASVK

-854 STIFYDADGDDL
+854 STIFHDADGDDL

-937 YANVYLDNVFQDDA
+937 YAKVYLDNVFKDEA
-951 SIFTDFDYYVSIDG
+951 SAFTDLNYYVSIDG

-1082 PSFHTYYPNTGY
+1082 PSFRTYYPNTGY

-1144 TFDVPFGAT
+1144 TFEVPFGAT
-1153 ITLNAEDYFEDNDSK
+1153 LALDAGDYFEDNDSK
-1168 DIENGVR
+1168 DIGKVK
-1175 FCNAVSHATYKPYT
+1175 FCDTTTRITYQPYK

-1194 SNDYVIRMV
+1194 PSSDTVIKLF
-1203 GYSGNDWGTQSVT
+1203 GYSGSDWGSESVT
-1216 FTFHTVMP
+1216 FTFRTVMP
-1224 TSWPTITDLSAATLS
+1224 TSWPTITDLSATTLH
-1239 GVGNDTTGAGEGK
+1239 GVANSDTGAEEGDIAVK
-1252 VNVKSVTV
+1252 NVTI
-1260 TQYDSLRVEN
+1260 TPYDTLRVANGE
-1270 NKASAGLILIRM
+1270 AAAGLITIRA
-1282 DEDVDT
+1282 DEDVIAAAR
-1288 LERPYYELSGMTADA
+1288 ESYELSAGKATATA
-1303 VVSTGAAIGA
+1303 STGAAVGV
-1313 ELTDDIKLYAADN
+1313 ELDDDIFLKMADN
-1326 YRLAQAVSVSQN
+1326 YRIAHAVSVSQN
-1338 IENETYGDYTLTTYY
+1338 IENETYGEYTLTTYY
-1353 DFMLVGVNARPILAA
+1353 DLMLIGSNARPILAVENA
-1368 STASVREKITLGDT
+1368 ARTEKVTQDVA
-1382 WTLNLDGLF
+1382 WTIDLNGLF
-1391 YDADGDPLTY
+1391 SDADGDPLSY

-1407 AEAVTIE
+1407 AEAVAIE
-1414 GSTYTLTPEDGVY
+1414 GSTYTYTPADGVH
-1427 TLVFTANDTKADS
+1427 TLVFTANDGKVDS
-1440 KDTYTVTLVTKNPG
+1440 TDTYTVTLRTRRPG
-1454 APDWP
+1454 APEWP
-1459 QILEYN
+1459 QILEFS
-1465 LTQELEVTAGS
+1465 LEKLRTYSGGS
-1476 NSTRYPEGTIPAVKV
+1476 VYFPVAKT
-1491 ELVQYSE
+1491 ELVQYDA
-1498 LVVDGAKTYAGEILV
+1498 LVSGSGTTKYAGEIV
-1513 YVAED
+1513 IHVIDADFASRSWYATDDGAATVKITNGATS
-1518 ITAAGRRSYQII
+1518 TAAG
-1530 KGSVEGKASN
+1530 
-1540 DATANLTSSI
+1540 AN
-1550 TMRKTKSYVNN
+1550 TMRTPSL
-1561 TTLNVKEDGKT
+1561 TTNVTVTEDGQS
-1572 YYYYVKLAQAE
+1572 YYYYMKVVQAE

-1611 GSGAPTV
+1611 GTGAPTV

-1638 DKACVVLVKS
+1638 NKACVVLVKS
-1648 GETYTKLTASDADG
+1648 GETYTKLTAANSG
-1662 AHSFTATLAE
+1662 ETHSFTANLAE

-1688 VVNNTDTI
+1688 VINNTDDI
-1696 QARAASLGKATLTE
+1696 QTFAASLGKLTLTGA
-1710 INAACAKVVG
+1710 NLCCATVSG
-1720 GTAVTNTD
+1720 SSSVTNTD
-1728 VIQIGAVAL
+1728 SIQIAAAAL
-1737 GKAAFQW
+1737 GKLVFKW

>member
-15 ILGLLPAA
+15 IVGLLPGAV
-23 ALAAEGDAAPA
+23 LAAEGDAAPA

-39 EEVISAPAEENAPVT
+39 EEVISAPAEEL
-54 QAAEEDAAPAVQA
+54 AAP
-67 VEDVAVQ
+67 
-74 ADEETVTPPVEA
+74 
-86 DDSGSDNAITVTVD
+86 TVTV
-100 GTAYEVKN
+100 GETVYTAVD
-108 TGTVTADS
+108 TGLTMTDPATA
-116 KAAPIYKVV
+116 KVYKVV

-130 AAVTVNWGLLVT
+130 TKVALAWGSLDLTVKCSCGLVPDIT
-142 RGAVACPCGACTVSL
+142 PSA
-157 NDLKASN
+157 
-164 GTFTL
+164 F
-169 PLTGHSGEEAAAV
+169 PLTGHDDFCEELFATDYLTQENIDKVKTA
-182 SKGYFAT
+182 GRNIYFAILQSGDNS
-189 AEALQNIKDQSYQKM
+189 ALVCI
-204 VFAWMRCKDADGN
+204 
-217 WCYALL
+217 
-223 CVEIEGVTNTA
+223 EIEGHTNAA
-234 PALASGVTLYTVV
+234 PELADGLGNYRVV
-247 APDGE
+247 KPDGDA
-252 TYTTDVTKF
+252 YTADVTTF
-261 FTDEDAGDTL
+261 FTDADNDTL

-281 FEKLE
+281 FTQLE

-295 GENFVNVRL
+295 GENFVNARL
-304 TFKANDGKADS
+304 TFKANDGTADS
-315 LQNCTVILNNPE
+315 RNTHTVILNNPE
-327 YPVVKGAD
+327 YPVVHGAD
-335 SSTTNTETGK
+335 SSTTDTTTGT
-345 AVQLSIGTLITSPK
+345 AVQLSIGSLISHPQ
-359 SYGLYYFVSVD
+359 SISLNYFVSID
-370 GGEYKQVTLSSNKY
+370 GGEYKQITLSSRKY

-414 YTWTVAATGA
+414 YTWTVTATGA
-424 DINNHAPVVKNPTE
+424 DIDNHAPVVKNPTE
-438 GPGQLGTTYG
+438 GPGQLGSGVNVTY
-448 VMYWRPDLASIFS
+448 WKPDLASTFS

-502 IRATDPYGEYAEFTV
+502 IRATDPYGEYADLTV
-517 TIEKSTNHLPTKK
+517 TIEKVSNHIPTKK
-530 ADAPGKLSVF
+530 ADAPDKLSVF
-540 VPVGLT
+540 VPVGVR
-546 YTVDA
+546 YKVDA
-551 NLYYEDVD
+551 NLYYDDID
-559 AKDQGKLRF
+559 AKDQGNLRF
-568 LNNRYQSAGSY
+568 KSARYGSAGSY
-579 TASTVGDT
+579 KAANAGDT
-587 KTETAYGADS
+587 KTETAYGNDTSNANAS
-597 VDRSVDGIEITYT
+597 SGIEITYT
-610 AIGIDKED
+610 AIGID
-618 TATTG
+618 TQATINLGET
-623 VAYTIDPAALGLN
+623 YTVDPAALDGIN
-636 IPGNYKVRVSSGTTG
+636 IPGSYKVRVSKGTTG
-651 GVEQSFEGAFS
+651 GAEQSFDGTFT
-662 FVPKTPG
+662 VTPEEAAV
-669 TYTVHIYGDKTS
+669 YTIHIYGDKS
-681 TAGENYVVKLTVT
+681 AATADNYVVQLTV
-694 GDYLEWPTIEKFEL
+694 EK
-708 STVTGAAVDGEDG
+708 
-721 TQTLTVKDIQIE
+721 
-733 QYEKLKDS
+733 
-741 TDGSKKIAGCITVTL
+741 
-756 DDSFVTKNRAQV
+756 
-768 KTGPNAVTLT
+768 P
-778 ASDGAKAGNTKPP
+778 
-791 KTFNSENDYTVE
+791 
-803 AAYYASQG
+803 
-811 SVQVW
+811 
-816 YTVKFVEPKSNTP
+816 NTP
-829 PTLAEGVKASVK
+829 PTLAEGVAASVK

-854 STIFYDADGDDL
+854 STIFHDADGDDL

-982 RAFETVGEHTLKF
+982 RAFETAGEHTLKF

-1168 DIENGVR
+1168 DIENGVL

-1648 GETYTKLTASDADG
+1648 GETYTKLTAANSG
-1662 AHSFTATLAE
+1662 ETHSFTATLAE

-1688 VVNNTDTI
+1688 MISAADFG
-1696 QARAASLGKATLTE
+1696 QAKAAALGYLSLSGANLHCATVSGGTSVRAADFG
-1710 INAACAKVVG
+1710 
-1720 GTAVTNTD
+1720 
-1728 VIQIGAVAL
+1728 QIKAVAL
-1737 GKAAFQW
+1737 GNLTFKW

>member
-34 APVAE
+34 V
-39 EEVISAPAEENAPVT
+39 
-54 QAAEEDAAPAVQA
+54 QAA
-67 VEDVAVQ
+67 EDVAVQ
-74 ADEETVTPPVEA
+74 ADEETVAPPIVKVDGTAYDVTYVGVANSYGDQLYKVTVPSGTESVTLFWQAAADAGNALVCCPCHLIDNLTANTGTATFPLTGHGENEEAGAVSAEYCTEEQLASLKADGRSLSFAQFIYYAANGDVAGCAVIAIEVEA
-86 DDSGSDNAITVTVD
+86 DDSGSGSAITVTVD

-130 AAVTVNWGLLVT
+130 AAVTGHWGMLVT
-142 RGAVACPCGACTVSL
+142 RGYVACTCGACTVSL

-295 GENFVNVRL
+295 GENFVNARL

-335 SSTTNTETGK
+335 SSTTNTTTGT
-345 AVQLSIGTLITSPK
+345 AVRLSIGSLISHPQ
-359 SYGLYYFVSVD
+359 SISLNYFVSID

-414 YTWTVAATGA
+414 YTWTVTATGA
-424 DINNHAPVVKNPTE
+424 DIDNHAPVVKNPTE
-438 GPGQLGTTYG
+438 GPGQLGSSVNVTY
-448 VMYWRPDLASIFS
+448 WKPDLASIFS

-568 LNNRYQSAGSY
+568 LNNRFQSAGSY

-610 AIGIDKED
+610 AIGID
-618 TATTG
+618 TQATINLGET
-623 VAYTIDPAALGLN
+623 YTVDPAALDGIN
-636 IPGNYKVRVSSGTTG
+636 IPGNYLVRVSKGTTG
-651 GVEQSFEGAFS
+651 GAEQSFDGTFT
-662 FVPKTPG
+662 VTPEEAAV
-669 TYTVHIYGDKTS
+669 YTIHIYGDKS
-681 TAGENYVVKLTVT
+681 AATADNYVVQLTV
-694 GDYLEWPTIEKFEL
+694 EK
-708 STVTGAAVDGEDG
+708 
-721 TQTLTVKDIQIE
+721 
-733 QYEKLKDS
+733 
-741 TDGSKKIAGCITVTL
+741 
-756 DDSFVTKNRAQV
+756 
-768 KTGPNAVTLT
+768 P
-778 ASDGAKAGNTKPP
+778 
-791 KTFNSENDYTVE
+791 
-803 AAYYASQG
+803 
-811 SVQVW
+811 
-816 YTVKFVEPKSNTP
+816 NTP
-829 PTLAEGVKASVK
+829 PTLAEGVAASVK

-854 STIFYDADGDDL
+854 STIFHDADGDDL

-937 YANVYLDNVFQDDA
+937 YANVYLDNVFKDEA
-951 SIFTDFDYYVSIDG
+951 SAFTKLDYYVSIDG

-982 RAFETVGEHTLKF
+982 RAFETAGEHTLKF

-1082 PSFHTYYPNTGY
+1082 PSFRTYYPNTGY

-1144 TFDVPFGAT
+1144 TFEVPFGAT
-1153 ITLNAEDYFEDNDSK
+1153 LALDAGDYFEDNDSK
-1168 DIENGVR
+1168 DIGKVE
-1175 FCNAVSHATYKPYT
+1175 FCDTTTRITYQPYK

-1194 SNDYVIRMV
+1194 PSSDTVIKLF
-1203 GYSGNDWGTQSVT
+1203 GYSGGDWGYESVT
-1216 FTFHTVMP
+1216 FTFRTVMP
-1224 TSWPTITDLSAATLS
+1224 TSWPTITDLSATTLH
-1239 GVGNDTTGAGEGK
+1239 GVANSDTGAEEGDIAVK
-1252 VNVKSVTV
+1252 NVTI
-1260 TQYDSLRVEN
+1260 TPYDTLRVANGE
-1270 NKASAGLILIRM
+1270 AAAGLITIRA
-1282 DEDVDT
+1282 DEDVIAAAR
-1288 LERPYYELSGMTADA
+1288 ESYELSAGKATATA
-1303 VVSTGAAIGA
+1303 STGAAVGV
-1313 ELTDDIKLYAADN
+1313 ELDDDIFLKMADN
-1326 YRLAQAVSVSQN
+1326 YRIAHAVSVSQN
-1338 IENETYGDYTLTTYY
+1338 IENETYGEYTLTTYY
-1353 DFMLVGVNARPILAA
+1353 DLMLIGSNARPILAVENA
-1368 STASVREKITLGDT
+1368 ARTEKVTQDVA
-1382 WTLNLDGLF
+1382 WTIDLNGLF
-1391 YDADGDPLTY
+1391 SDADGDPLSY

-1407 AEAVTIE
+1407 AEAVAIE
-1414 GSTYTLTPEDGVY
+1414 GSTYTYTPADGVH
-1427 TLVFTANDTKADS
+1427 TLVFTANDGKVGST
-1440 KDTYTVTLVTKNPG
+1440 DTYTVTLRTRRPG
-1454 APDWP
+1454 APEWP
-1459 QILEYN
+1459 QILEFS
-1465 LTQELEVTAGS
+1465 LEKLRTYSGGS
-1476 NSTRYPEGTIPAVKV
+1476 VYFPVAKT
-1491 ELVQYSE
+1491 ELVQYDA
-1498 LVVDGAKTYAGEILV
+1498 LVSGSGTTKYAGEIV
-1513 YVAED
+1513 IHVIDADFASRSWYATDDGAATVKITNGATS
-1518 ITAAGRRSYQII
+1518 TAAG
-1530 KGSVEGKASN
+1530 
-1540 DATANLTSSI
+1540 AN
-1550 TMRKTKSYVNN
+1550 TMRTPSL
-1561 TTLNVKEDGKT
+1561 TTNVTVTEDGQS
-1572 YYYYVKLAQAE
+1572 YYYYMKVVQAE
-1583 IPAFAPVI
+1583 IPAFEPAI

-1648 GETYTKLTASDADG
+1648 GDTYTKLTAANSG
-1662 AHSFTATLAE
+1662 ETHSFTATLAE

>member
-34 APVAE
+34 V
-39 EEVISAPAEENAPVT
+39 
-54 QAAEEDAAPAVQA
+54 QAA
-67 VEDVAVQ
+67 EDVAVQ
-74 ADEETVTPPVEA
+74 ADEETVAPPIVKVDGTAYDVTYVGVANSYGDQLYKVTVPSGTESVTLFWQAAADAGDALVCCPCHLIDNLTANTGTATFPLTGHGENEEAGAVSAEYCTEEQLASLKADGRSLSFAQFIYYAANGDVAGCAVIAIEVEA
-86 DDSGSDNAITVTVD
+86 DDSSDSNAITVTVD
-100 GTAYEVKN
+100 GTAYEVKD

-130 AAVTVNWGLLVT
+130 AAVTGHWGMLVT
-142 RGAVACPCGACTVSL
+142 RGSVACLCGACTVSL
-157 NDLKASN
+157 SELKASN

-295 GENFVNVRL
+295 GENFVNARL

-335 SSTTNTETGK
+335 SSTTNTTTGT
-345 AVQLSIGTLITSPK
+345 AVRLSIGSLISHPQ
-359 SYGLYYFVSVD
+359 SISLNYFVSID

-414 YTWTVAATGA
+414 YTWTVTATGA
-424 DINNHAPVVKNPTE
+424 DIDNHAPVVKNPTE
-438 GPGQLGTTYG
+438 GPGQLGSSVNVTY
-448 VMYWRPDLASIFS
+448 WKPDLASIFS

-568 LNNRYQSAGSY
+568 LNNRFQSAGSY

-610 AIGIDKED
+610 AIGID
-618 TATTG
+618 TQATINLGET
-623 VAYTIDPAALGLN
+623 YTVDPAALDGIN
-636 IPGNYKVRVSSGTTG
+636 IPGNYLVRVSKGTTG
-651 GVEQSFEGAFS
+651 GAEQSFDGTFT
-662 FVPKTPG
+662 VTPEEAAV
-669 TYTVHIYGDKTS
+669 YTIHIYGDKS
-681 TAGENYVVKLTVT
+681 AATADNYVVQLTV
-694 GDYLEWPTIEKFEL
+694 EK
-708 STVTGAAVDGEDG
+708 
-721 TQTLTVKDIQIE
+721 
-733 QYEKLKDS
+733 
-741 TDGSKKIAGCITVTL
+741 
-756 DDSFVTKNRAQV
+756 
-768 KTGPNAVTLT
+768 P
-778 ASDGAKAGNTKPP
+778 
-791 KTFNSENDYTVE
+791 
-803 AAYYASQG
+803 
-811 SVQVW
+811 
-816 YTVKFVEPKSNTP
+816 NTP
-829 PTLAEGVKASVK
+829 PTLAEGVAASVK

-854 STIFYDADGDDL
+854 STIFHDADGDDL

-982 RAFETVGEHTLKF
+982 RAFVTVGEHTLKF

-1044 YYTNWKPDLSKVF
+1044 YYTNWEPDLSKVF

-1168 DIENGVR
+1168 DIENGVL

-1407 AEAVTIE
+1407 AEAVAIE

-1648 GETYTKLTASDADG
+1648 GDTYTKLTASDADG

-1688 VVNNTDTI
+1688 MISAADFG
-1696 QARAASLGKATLTE
+1696 QAKAAALGYLSLSGANLHCATVSGGTSVRAADFG
-1710 INAACAKVVG
+1710 
-1720 GTAVTNTD
+1720 
-1728 VIQIGAVAL
+1728 QIKAVAL
-1737 GKAAFQW
+1737 GNLTFKW

>member
-23 ALAAEGDAAPA
+23 ALAAEGD
-34 APVAE
+34 
-39 EEVISAPAEENAPVT
+39 T
-54 QAAEEDAAPAVQA
+54 APAVQA
-67 VEDVAVQ
+67 AEDIAVQ
-74 ADEETVTPPVEA
+74 ADEETVTLPVEA
-86 DDSGSDNAITVTVD
+86 DDSGSGSAITVTVD

-164 GTFTL
+164 GTFAL
-169 PLTGHSGEEAAAV
+169 PLSDHSAEETAAV
-182 SKGYFAT
+182 TKGYFAS
-189 AEALQNIKDQSYQKM
+189 AEALQSIKDQSYQKM

-223 CVEIEGVTNTA
+223 CVEIEGVTNSA
-234 PALASGVTLYTVV
+234 PALASGVALYTVV

-295 GENFVNVRL
+295 GENFVNARL

-335 SSTTNTETGK
+335 SSTTNTTTGT
-345 AVQLSIGTLITSPK
+345 AVRLSIGSLISHPQ
-359 SYGLYYFVSVD
+359 SIGLNYFVSID

-438 GPGQLGTTYG
+438 GPGQLGSG
-448 VMYWRPDLASIFS
+448 VNRTQWKPDLASIFS

-530 ADAPGKLSVF
+530 ADAPDKLNVF

-546 YTVDA
+546 YKVDA

-721 TQTLTVKDIQIE
+721 NQTLTVKGIQIE

-778 ASDGAKAGNTKPP
+778 ASDGATAGNTKPP
-791 KTFNSENDYTVE
+791 KTFKSENDYTVE

-829 PTLAEGVKASVK
+829 PTLAEGVEESVK
-841 ASAYEG
+841 KHGFEDIA
-847 IPWELDL
+847 WELDL
-854 STIFYDADGDDL
+854 STIFTDADGDKL

-873 DGEFEAAD
+873 GADPVEAAE
-881 AKYSYTPA
+881 KYSYVCG
-889 TTENSV
+889 TTYV
-895 KLIFKANDG
+895 TLKFTANDG
-904 KVESSDTY
+904 KADSDKTY
-912 IVKLDV
+912 TVTLYSNQKTILLK
-918 KHTPTR
+918 
-924 LVESGSGSAAAGA
+924 ESGASEVATGTTFSLSM
-937 YANVYLDNVFQDDA
+937 Y
-951 SIFTDFDYYVSIDG
+951 SIFKDPAATGKSFYYSING
-965 GEEFFFLRSA
+965 AEKEFLGSGQPDRVAFN
-975 KRGAQFS
+975 
-982 RAFETVGEHTLKF
+982 RAFEKPGTYKLEFYAQH
-995 RAALGPLFSDVYTYT
+995 GPTFIGPYTHT
-1010 LTVTGESVTNYKPYI
+1010 LTVTGEEVTNHKPY
-1025 LDTAKD
+1025 LLETADAQKP
-1031 EERTEAMWTGGGS
+1031 TGDFWVGR
-1044 YYTNWKPDLSKVF
+1044 NEPHWRPDLTQVF
-1057 GDDLKDTGDNG
+1057 ADED
-1068 EQSRLTFTFKDDKD
+1068 
-1082 PSFHTYYPNTGY
+1082 GY
-1094 ATGASKSRVGE
+1094 ATLSFTYKDDLDERFSTFYTGQYQPGYTVSKYKVGE
-1105 RTVTFRA
+1105 RTVTIRA
-1112 TDPYGEYVEWVT
+1112 TDPYGAYVDYT
-1124 HVTVMEDHKATR
+1124 AQFTVKQDHPPVRKA
-1136 KEGVQEAY
+1136 GVQDAY
-1144 TFDVPFGAT
+1144 TFEVPFGAT
-1153 ITLNAEDYFEDNDSK
+1153 LTLKAGDYFEDTDEK
-1168 DIENGVR
+1168 DINTEMQFDSTR
-1175 FCNAVSHATYKPYT
+1175 STTYTYKADGSAERVVT
-1189 YVAND
+1189 MKGCCD
-1194 SNDYVIRMV
+1194 
-1203 GYSGNDWGTQSVT
+1203 GYASIAKTDSVT
-1216 FTFHTVMP
+1216 FTFRTVMP
-1224 TSWPTITDLSAATLS
+1224 ESWPTITDFTVSS
-1239 GVGNDTTGAGEGK
+1239 MHGVANSDTGAEERD
-1252 VNVKSVTV
+1252 VAVKAVTV
-1260 TQYDSLRVEN
+1260 TPYDTLRVANGE
-1270 NKASAGLILIRM
+1270 AAAGLITIRM
-1282 DEDVDT
+1282 DEDVIAAAR
-1288 LERPYYELSGMTADA
+1288 ESYELSAGKATATA
-1303 VVSTGAAIGA
+1303 STGASVGV
-1313 ELTDDIKLYAADN
+1313 ELDDDIFLQMADN
-1326 YRLAQAVSVSQN
+1326 YRIAHAVSVSQK
-1338 IENETYGDYTLTTYY
+1338 IQNETYGEYTLTTCY
-1353 DFMLVGVNARPILAA
+1353 DLMLIGSNARPILA
-1368 STASVREKITLGDT
+1368 VEKAAVTEKVTQDVA
-1382 WTLNLDGLF
+1382 WTIDLNGLF
-1391 YDADGDPLTY
+1391 SDADGDPLTY

-1407 AEAVTIE
+1407 AEAAAIE
-1414 GSTYTLTPEDGVY
+1414 GSTYTYTPADGIH
-1427 TLVFTANDTKADS
+1427 TLVFTANDGKVGST
-1440 KDTYTVTLVTKNPG
+1440 DTYTVTLLTRRPN
-1454 APDWP
+1454 APAWP
-1459 QILEYN
+1459 QVLEYSIERVQ
-1465 LTQELEVTAGS
+1465 TYSGGIKYFPIAKTD
-1476 NSTRYPEGTIPAVKV
+1476 
-1491 ELVQYSE
+1491 LVQYDA
-1498 LVVDGAKTYAGEILV
+1498 LVTENSKTYVGEIVL
-1513 YVAED
+1513 YVTDAD
-1518 ITAAGRRSYQII
+1518 FASRNWYATDKGAATVKITNGATTTAANAITIRKSSGAFVSSY
-1530 KGSVEGKASN
+1530 
-1540 DATANLTSSI
+1540 D
-1550 TMRKTKSYVNN
+1550 
-1561 TTLNVKEDGKT
+1561 VKVTEDGQT
-1572 YYYYVKLAQAE
+1572 YYYYMKVVQAE
-1583 IPAFAPVI
+1583 TPAFEPAI

-1596 AGTTENNVTTFPAGS
+1596 AGTTENNVTTFPAGTNAS
-1611 GSGAPTV
+1611 APTV

-1648 GETYTKLTASDADG
+1648 GETYTKLTAANSG
-1662 AHSFTATLAE
+1662 ETHSFTANLAE